1 MILEEYIRM
10 AKNKEFFDALKE
22 IAESAK
28 SDETLRNELTKVLDD
43 ILKTDPS
50 DPEAFRKV
58 ITDNQDF
65 WDKHD
70 YSSLMEFK
78 EGWLFGPSREEYL
91 ESDNFLDS
99 NDSTNSFQKLHQLA
113 AEQRVK
119 LGLEKSDADTLVA
132 ILKNNPDECRA
143 YIESKKPV
151 LGNFS
156 EGNVH
161 GWKQNEPALT
171 IPSVTINKSSN
182 VLSDEAINRIKKEAG
197 ELLLIKLINGSENN
211 GRLEELLGAGTRDD
225 AVRVMS
231 ALGFPPEGKGALA
244 YPLNDKVK
252 EALDERIQKLKEK
265 AAEAGF
271 VDYVQSLS
279 HDALLAKKTGLE
291 DGAFE
296 AFKDSLDEPY
306 NTYLPEYASGMAISV
321 LGARYLQAVLSSTT
335 QNLKDAL
342 NAKDANALIAEL
354 KKTALLG
361 SHDYIDKAVTEENL
375 GSLKKSMM
383 KSFINNIKDEPN
395 LKALDA
401 LKALD
406 GAKNLDKFKEVLGK
420 LGITPADW
428 VKDSDLKDMK
438 QWARARQ
445 FELEINRVSS
455 LGSGAHSKLMSALTQ
470 LPVEKQREI
479 LAKPQQLRHLMNAYE
494 SHVAEHYLG
503 KNASGIAELLTENK
517 RLEGFRAIHNAE
529 VARVLANFKPEI
541 TLNDKQVAAI
551 NQALTTANSNPNTY
565 TQVTDYK
572 TLIDAIKT
580 QSGSVNQKD
589 FYNAFNLNDDGS
601 AFTSSTPRKDEMSK
615 QQQHNKN
622 LYIEYNNPANSGNK
636 KLLGVLLS
644 LDKLVI
650 FGIRGKPSTPTS
662 SPITNYFL
670 EHLKDSKTVE
680 EYTDKLFGKNPT
692 DPGLQ
697 KLKQDCLRELTP
709 ALFNEI
715 KNDIR
720 KQELLDTNPANVMT
734 AVHDLNT
741 EFEAIKKITG
751 PIRTNADKLK
761 FINDIDPVHLY
772 NPTFQG
778 TARSKAAEMK
788 ERYEGLSRDCG
799 LVVDQ
804 LRRQVVALEGH
815 LKSLPKD
822 SEFKATGLTLEQKEE
837 IKKLRTDLE
846 AELSAVRNDLDFY
859 KKIQGKLE
867 TIVKEVDVAAKGKMH
882 YYYNSEGIK
891 RHPPVSRDQIP
902 PLPNVPNPSLRSSG
916 TTAITGST
924 GKIQEF
930 LVGEKIP
937 EGQIVVVD
945 VSHKTAP
952 KSGAP
957 VETIGRY
964 TQDNNVPDQVTS
976 KKGEISKVP
985 GSKFEILQF
994 PTQVPPPTSPSDDP
1008 LVEAKVNFSMAMAA
1022 DILASLDSPP
1032 TKDKPIRL
1040 RGSNPEELEYLY
1052 TALVILGEKNPKFKF
1067 SRDAIEVNSAVFH
1080 PDNVKGRLW
1089 GFSSNSLYSQVF
1101 TNTGLTE
1108 TQNIIQSK
1116 IKHMQQMTD
1125 EKFSPQKEREK
1136 VDSKVQE
1143 ITDKQSKMKK
1153 ELNPVHKTTEKT
1165 IEQEGPAP
1173 ESPSTGMR
1181 K

>member
-1 MILEEYIRM
+1 M
-10 AKNKEFFDALKE
+10 AKNKEFFDALGE
-22 IAESAK
+22 IAKSAK
-28 SDETLRNELTKVLDD
+28 SDETLRDELAKVLDD

-50 DPEAFRKV
+50 DPDAFRKIIV
-58 ITDNQDF
+58 EHQEF
-65 WDKHD
+65 WDEHNP
-70 YSSLMEFK
+70 SLMKFE
-78 EGWLFGPSREEYL
+78 EGWFLGPSTEEYL
-91 ESDNFLDS
+91 ESDDFLDS
-99 NDSTNSFQKLHQLA
+99 NDPINSFQKLHQFA

-119 LGLEKSDADTLVA
+119 LGLEKSDTDTLVA
-132 ILKNNPDECRA
+132 ILKNNPEECRA
-143 YIESKKPV
+143 YIESKKPG

-161 GWKQNEPALT
+161 GWLKEEYTPT
-171 IPSVTINKSSN
+171 IPPKAINKSTG
-182 VLSDEAINRIKKEAG
+182 VLSDGAIKKIKEQAS
-197 ELLLIKLINGSENN
+197 ELLLLKLIKNCEN
-211 GRLEELLGAGTRDD
+211 RQLLKDLLTANSKTE
-225 AVRVMS
+225 AEH
-231 ALGFPPEGKGALA
+231 AANAIGFPTEGNGELS
-244 YPLNDKVK
+244 YPLSDEVE
-252 EALDERIQKLKEK
+252 EALDDIIQELEEE
-265 AAEAGF
+265 AAKAGF
-271 VDYVQSLS
+271 DSYVQSLS
-279 HDALLAKKTGLE
+279 HDALLAKKNGLE
-291 DGAFE
+291 STTAAG
-296 AFKDSLDEPY
+296 FKNSLDEPY
-306 NTYLPEYASGMAISV
+306 KTYLPDSEWETAQRV
-321 LGARYLQAVLSSTT
+321 LGARYLQAVLSSGA

-354 KKTALLG
+354 KKPALLG
-361 SHDYIDKAVTEENL
+361 PHDYIDKAVTEENL

-428 VKDSDLKDMK
+428 VKDTDLKDMK

-455 LGSGAHSKLMSALTQ
+455 LGSGAHSKLMSTLTQ

-494 SHVAEHYLG
+494 PHVAEHYLG

-541 TLNDKQVAAI
+541 TLSDKQVAAI
-551 NQALTTANSNPNTY
+551 NQALNSANSNPNTY
-565 TQVTDYK
+565 TQVADYK
-572 TLIDAIKT
+572 TLIDAIKI
-580 QSGSVNQKD
+580 QSGPVNQKD

-601 AFTSSTPRKDEMSK
+601 DFTRPTPRKDEMSK
-615 QQQHNKN
+615 QQQYNQHI
-622 LYIEYNNPANSGNK
+622 YAEYNSTSNSGNK
-636 KLLGVLLS
+636 KLLAVLLS
-644 LDKLVI
+644 I
-650 FGIRGKPSTPTS
+650 EKPTTFSKD
-662 SPITNYFL
+662 IVNQFL
-670 EHLKDSKTVE
+670 RPLKDRKTPQ
-680 EYTDKLFGKNPT
+680 EYADRLFGENPPNPT
-692 DPGLQ
+692 NKKFKDDL
-697 KLKQDCLRELTP
+697 LRELTP
-709 ALFNEI
+709 TLFNEI
-715 KNDIR
+715 KNDLR
-720 KQELLDTNPANVMT
+720 KQELLDTNPTHVMI
-734 AVHDLNT
+734 AINALST
-741 EFEAIKKITG
+741 ELESVKGITG

-778 TARSKAAEMK
+778 TARSKAAQMK
-788 ERYEGLSRDCG
+788 ARYQGLSRDCE

-804 LRRQVVALEGH
+804 LRRQVIALEGH
-815 LKSLPKD
+815 LKSLPQD
-822 SEFKATGLTLEQKEE
+822 GQFKATGLTLEQKEE
-837 IKKLRTDLE
+837 IKKLRAALQT
-846 AELSAVRNDLDFY
+846 ELDAVRKDLDFY

-867 TIVKEVDVAAKGKMH
+867 TIIKEVDVAAKGKMQ

-891 RHPPVSRDQIP
+891 RHPPVSPDQIP
-902 PLPNVPNPSLRSSG
+902 PLPNVPNPSLNSN
-916 TTAITGST
+916 TTVTTGSS

-930 LVGEKIP
+930 LIGEKIP
-937 EGQIVVVD
+937 EGQVAVVD
-945 VSHKTAP
+945 VSHKTTS

-957 VETIGRY
+957 IETVGRY
-964 TQDNNVPDQVTS
+964 TQT
-976 KKGEISKVP
+976 KHEG
-985 GSKFEILQF
+985 GSKFEIVQF
-994 PTQVPPPTSPSDDP
+994 PTQVPPPARPSDDP
-1008 LVEAKVNFSMAMAA
+1008 LVEAKVNFVMAKAA
-1022 DILASLDSPP
+1022 DILASLDAPP
-1032 TKDKPIRL
+1032 TKDRPIRL

-1052 TALVILGEKNPKFKF
+1052 TALVILGEKNPKMKF

-1108 TQNIIQSK
+1108 AQNIIQSK

-1153 ELNPVHKTTEKT
+1153 ELNPVHKTTERT

>member
-1 MILEEYIRM
+1 M
-10 AKNKEFFDALKE
+10 AKNKEFFDALGE
-22 IAESAK
+22 IAKSAK
-28 SDETLRNELTKVLDD
+28 SDETLRDELAKVLDD

-50 DPEAFRKV
+50 DPDAFRKIIV
-58 ITDNQDF
+58 EHQEF
-65 WDKHD
+65 WDEHNP
-70 YSSLMEFK
+70 SLMKFE
-78 EGWLFGPSREEYL
+78 EGWFLGPSTEEYL
-91 ESDNFLDS
+91 ESDDFLDS
-99 NDSTNSFQKLHQLA
+99 NDPINSFQKLHQFA

-119 LGLEKSDADTLVA
+119 LGLEKSDTDTLVA
-132 ILKNNPDECRA
+132 ILKNNPEECRA
-143 YIESKKPV
+143 YIESKKPG

-161 GWKQNEPALT
+161 GWLKEEYTPT
-171 IPSVTINKSSN
+171 IPPKAINKSTG
-182 VLSDEAINRIKKEAG
+182 VLSDGAIKKIKEQAS
-197 ELLLIKLINGSENN
+197 ELLLLKLIKNCEN
-211 GRLEELLGAGTRDD
+211 RQLLKDLLTANSKTE
-225 AVRVMS
+225 AEH
-231 ALGFPPEGKGALA
+231 AANAIGFPTEGNGELS
-244 YPLNDKVK
+244 YPLSDEVE
-252 EALDERIQKLKEK
+252 EALDDIIQELEEE
-265 AAEAGF
+265 AAKAGF
-271 VDYVQSLS
+271 DSYVQSLS
-279 HDALLAKKTGLE
+279 HDALLAKKNGLE
-291 DGAFE
+291 STTAAG
-296 AFKDSLDEPY
+296 FKNSLDEPY
-306 NTYLPEYASGMAISV
+306 KTYLPDSEWETAQRV
-321 LGARYLQAVLSSTT
+321 LGARYLQAVLSSGA

-354 KKTALLG
+354 KKPALLG
-361 SHDYIDKAVTEENL
+361 PHDYIDKAVTEENL

-428 VKDSDLKDMK
+428 VKDTDLKDMK

-455 LGSGAHSKLMSALTQ
+455 LGSGAHSKLMSTLTQ

-494 SHVAEHYLG
+494 PHVAEHYLG

-541 TLNDKQVAAI
+541 TLSDKQVAAI
-551 NQALTTANSNPNTY
+551 NQALNSANSNPNTY
-565 TQVTDYK
+565 TQVADYK
-572 TLIDAIKT
+572 TLIDAIKI
-580 QSGSVNQKD
+580 QSGPVNQKD

-601 AFTSSTPRKDEMSK
+601 DFTRPTPRKDEMSK
-615 QQQHNKN
+615 QQQYNQHI
-622 LYIEYNNPANSGNK
+622 YAEYNSTSNSGNK
-636 KLLGVLLS
+636 KLLAVLLS
-644 LDKLVI
+644 I
-650 FGIRGKPSTPTS
+650 EKPTTFSKD
-662 SPITNYFL
+662 IVNQFL
-670 EHLKDSKTVE
+670 RPLKDRKTPQ
-680 EYTDKLFGKNPT
+680 EYADRLFGENPPNPT
-692 DPGLQ
+692 NKKFKDDL
-697 KLKQDCLRELTP
+697 LRELTP
-709 ALFNEI
+709 TLFNEI
-715 KNDIR
+715 KNDLR
-720 KQELLDTNPANVMT
+720 KQELLDTNPTHVMI
-734 AVHDLNT
+734 AINALST
-741 EFEAIKKITG
+741 ELESVKGITG

-778 TARSKAAEMK
+778 TARSKAAQMK
-788 ERYEGLSRDCG
+788 ARYQGLSRDCE

-804 LRRQVVALEGH
+804 LRRQVIALEGH
-815 LKSLPKD
+815 LKSLPQD
-822 SEFKATGLTLEQKEE
+822 GQFKATGLTLEQKEE
-837 IKKLRTDLE
+837 IKKLRAALQT
-846 AELSAVRNDLDFY
+846 ELDAVRKDLDFY

-867 TIVKEVDVAAKGKMH
+867 TIIKEVDVAAKGKMQ

-891 RHPPVSRDQIP
+891 RHPPVSPDQIP
-902 PLPNVPNPSLRSSG
+902 PLPNVPNPSLNSN
-916 TTAITGST
+916 TTVTTGSS

-930 LVGEKIP
+930 LIGEKIP
-937 EGQIVVVD
+937 EGQVAVVD
-945 VSHKTAP
+945 VSHKTTS

-957 VETIGRY
+957 IETVGTY
-964 TQDNNVPDQVTS
+964 TQT
-976 KKGEISKVP
+976 KHEG
-985 GSKFEILQF
+985 GSKFEIVQF
-994 PTQVPPPTSPSDDP
+994 PTQVPPPARPSDDP
-1008 LVEAKVNFSMAMAA
+1008 LVEAKVNFVMAKAA
-1022 DILASLDSPP
+1022 DILASLDAPP
-1032 TKDKPIRL
+1032 TKDRPIRL

-1052 TALVILGEKNPKFKF
+1052 TALVILGEKNPKMKF

-1108 TQNIIQSK
+1108 AQNIIQSK

-1153 ELNPVHKTTEKT
+1153 ELNPVHKTTERT

>member
-1 MILEEYIRM
+1 MPI
-10 AKNKEFFDALKE
+10 NKQLYDVL
-22 IAESAK
+22 
-28 SDETLRNELTKVLDD
+28 SDLSKLAQEDEVLRNKALDD
-43 ILKTDPS
+43 ILKADPS
-50 DPEAFRKV
+50 KPDEFRKA
-58 ITDNQDF
+58 IKDNEDF
-65 WDKHD
+65 WKKYPVPNFGHLMTHETELTGLIGFRQQTPIPGYFTSDK
-70 YSSLMEFK
+70 
-78 EGWLFGPSREEYL
+78 
-91 ESDNFLDS
+91 FLDS
-99 NDSTNSFQKLHQLA
+99 QDTIHSFQKMHQLA

-119 LGLEKSDADTLVA
+119 LGLVKSDVDTLVA
-132 ILKNNPDECRA
+132 ILKNNPEECRA
-143 YIESKKPV
+143 YIESKKPG

-161 GWKQNEPALT
+161 GWLKEEYTPT
-171 IPSVTINKSSN
+171 IPPKAINKSTG
-182 VLSDEAINRIKKEAG
+182 VLSDEAIKRIKEQARD
-197 ELLLIKLINGSENN
+197 LLLLKLINSSENTQ
-211 GRLEELLGAGTRDD
+211 LLKDLRD
-225 AVRVMS
+225 AMS
-231 ALGFPPEGKGALA
+231 KPEAERAANALGFPTEGNGVLFLSREVVDALEERVEK
-244 YPLNDKVK
+244 LEQ
-252 EALDERIQKLKEK
+252 EAAK
-265 AAEAGF
+265 AGF
-271 VDYVQSLS
+271 DSYVQSLS
-279 HDALLAKKTGLE
+279 HDALLAKKDGLE
-291 DGAFE
+291 STTAAG
-296 AFKDSLDEPY
+296 FKNSLDEPY
-306 NTYLPEYASGMAISV
+306 KTYLPESEWERAQGV
-321 LGARYLQAVLSSTT
+321 LGARYLQAVLSSGT

-354 KKTALLG
+354 KKPALLG
-361 SHDYIDKAVTEENL
+361 PHDYIDKAVTEENL
-375 GSLKKSMM
+375 GSLKKNMM
-383 KSFINNIKDEPN
+383 KSFINNIKDETN

-428 VKDSDLKDMK
+428 VKDNDLKDMK

-455 LGSGAHSKLMSALTQ
+455 LGSGAHSKLMSTLTQ

-589 FYNAFNLNDDGS
+589 FYSAFNLNDDGS

-615 QQQHNKN
+615 QQQHNQHI
-622 LYIEYNNPANSGNK
+622 YAEYNSTSNSGNK
-636 KLLGVLLS
+636 KLLAVLLS
-644 LDKLVI
+644 I
-650 FGIRGKPSTPTS
+650 EKPVTFSKD
-662 SPITNYFL
+662 IVNRFL
-670 EHLKDSKTVE
+670 RPLKDSETPQ
-680 EYTDKLFGKNPT
+680 EYADRLFGENPT
-692 DPGLQ
+692 NPANKKFKDDL
-697 KLKQDCLRELTP
+697 LRELTP
-709 ALFNEI
+709 TVFNEI
-715 KNDIR
+715 KNDLR
-720 KQELLDTNPANVMT
+720 MQELLDTNPAHVM
-734 AVHDLNT
+734 AAIKDLNT

-778 TARSKAAEMK
+778 TARSKAAQMK
-788 ERYEGLSRDCG
+788 DRYEGLSRDCE

-804 LRRQVVALEGH
+804 LRRQVIALEGH

-822 SEFKATGLTLEQKEE
+822 GQFKAAGLTLEQKEE
-837 IKKLRTDLE
+837 IKKLRT
-846 AELSAVRNDLDFY
+846 ELQTELDAVRKDLDFY

-902 PLPNVPNPSLRSSG
+902 PLPNVPNPSLRSS
-916 TTAITGST
+916 TTATTGSN
-924 GKIQEF
+924 GRIQEF

-994 PTQVPPPTSPSDDP
+994 PTQVPPPNSPSGDP

-1067 SRDAIEVNSAVFH
+1067 NRDAIEVNSAVFH

-1125 EKFSPQKEREK
+1125 EKFTPQKEREK

-1153 ELNPVHKTTEKT
+1153 ELNPVHKTTERT

>member
-1 MILEEYIRM
+1 M
-10 AKNKEFFDALKE
+10 AKNKDFFDALE
-22 IAESAK
+22 HIAESAK
-28 SDETLRNELTKVLDD
+28 SDETLRNGLAKVLDD
-43 ILKTDPS
+43 ILKADPS
-50 DPEAFRKV
+50 DPDAFRKV
-58 ITDNQDF
+58 IADNQEL

-70 YSSLMEFK
+70 PRLMEFK
-78 EGWLFGPSREEYL
+78 EGWLLGPSREEYL
-91 ESDNFLDS
+91 ESDDFLDS
-99 NDSTNSFQKLHQLA
+99 NDTTNSFQKLHQLA

-119 LGLEKSDADTLVA
+119 LGLEKSDTDTLVA
-132 ILKNNPDECRA
+132 ILKNNPEECRA
-143 YIESKKPV
+143 YIESKKPG

-161 GWKQNEPALT
+161 GWLKEEYTSALL
-171 IPSVTINKSSN
+171 PKAINKSTG
-182 VLSDEAINRIKKEAG
+182 VLSDEAIKRIKEQARD
-197 ELLLIKLINGSENN
+197 LLLLKLISSSENTQ
-211 GRLEELLGAGTRDD
+211 LLKDLRDALNKPD
-225 AVRVMS
+225 AERAAN
-231 ALGFPPEGKGALA
+231 ALGFPTEGNGELS
-244 YPLNDKVK
+244 YPLSDEVE
-252 EALDERIQKLKEK
+252 EALEDIIQELEEK
-265 AAEAGF
+265 AAKAGF
-271 VDYVQSLS
+271 DSYVQSLS
-279 HDALLAKKTGLE
+279 HDALLAKKNGLE
-291 DGAFE
+291 STTAAG
-296 AFKDSLDEPY
+296 FKNSLDEPY
-306 NTYLPEYASGMAISV
+306 KTYLPESEWERAQGV
-321 LGARYLQAVLSSTT
+321 LGARYLQAVLSSGT

-342 NAKDANALIAEL
+342 NTKDANALIAEL
-354 KKTALLG
+354 KKPALLG
-361 SHDYIDKAVTEENL
+361 PHDYIDKAVTEENL

-383 KSFINNIKDEPN
+383 QGFIKNIKDETN

-428 VKDSDLKDMK
+428 VKDTDLKDMK

-494 SHVAEHYLG
+494 PHVAEHYLG
-503 KNASGIAELLTENK
+503 KNASGITELLTENK
-517 RLEGFRAIHNAE
+517 RLEGFRAIHNVE

-580 QSGSVNQKD
+580 QSGPVNQKD
-589 FYNAFNLNDDGS
+589 FYNAFNLNDDGT

-615 QQQHNKN
+615 QQQYNQHI
-622 LYIEYNNPANSGNK
+622 YAEYNSTSNSGNK
-636 KLLGVLLS
+636 KLLAVLLS
-644 LDKLVI
+644 I
-650 FGIRGKPSTPTS
+650 EKPVTFSKD
-662 SPITNYFL
+662 IVNRFL
-670 EHLKDSKTVE
+670 RPLKDSETPQ
-680 EYTDKLFGKNPT
+680 EYADRLFGENPT
-692 DPGLQ
+692 NPANKKFKDDL
-697 KLKQDCLRELTP
+697 LRELTP
-709 ALFNEI
+709 TLFNEI
-715 KNDIR
+715 KNDLR
-720 KQELLDTNPANVMT
+720 KQELLDINPVNVMT
-734 AVHDLNT
+734 AIKDLST
-741 EFEAIKKITG
+741 ELESIKGITG
-751 PIRTNADKLK
+751 LIRTNADKLK

-778 TARSKAAEMK
+778 TARSKAAQMK

-804 LRRQVVALEGH
+804 LRRQVIALEGH
-815 LKSLPKD
+815 LKSLPK
-822 SEFKATGLTLEQKEE
+822 EGQFKATGLTLEQKEE
-837 IKKLRTDLE
+837 IKKLRTDLQT
-846 AELSAVRNDLDFY
+846 ELDAVREDLDFY
-859 KKIQGKLE
+859 KKVQGNLE
-867 TIVKEVDVAAKGKMH
+867 TIIQKVDEAAKGKMH

-891 RHPPVSRDQIP
+891 RHSPVSRDQIP
-902 PLPNVPNPSLRSSG
+902 PLPNVPNPALRSS
-916 TTAITGST
+916 TTVITGSN

-994 PTQVPPPTSPSDDP
+994 PTQVPPPNPPSDDP

-1032 TKDKPIRL
+1032 TKDNPIRL

-1067 SRDAIEVNSAVFH
+1067 NRDAIEVNSAVFH

-1108 TQNIIQSK
+1108 AQNIIQSK

-1173 ESPSTGMR
+1173 ESPGTGMR

>member
-1 MILEEYIRM
+1 M
-10 AKNKEFFDALKE
+10 AKNKEFFDALEE
-22 IAESAK
+22 IAVSAK
-28 SDETLRNELTKVLDD
+28 NDETLRDELAKVLDD

-50 DPEAFRKV
+50 DPDAFRK
-58 ITDNQDF
+58 IIAEHQDF
-65 WDKHD
+65 WDEHD
-70 YSSLMEFK
+70 PSLMEFN
-78 EGWLFGPSREEYL
+78 EGLFFGPSTEEYL
-91 ESDNFLDS
+91 ESDDFLDS
-99 NDSTNSFQKLHQLA
+99 NDPINSFQKLHQFA

-119 LGLEKSDADTLVA
+119 LDLEKSDTDTLVA
-132 ILKNNPDECRA
+132 ILKNNPEECRA
-143 YIESKKPV
+143 YIESKKPG

-161 GWKQNEPALT
+161 GWLKEEYTPT
-171 IPSVTINKSSN
+171 IPPKAINKSTD
-182 VLSDEAINRIKKEAG
+182 VLSDGAIKKIKEQAS
-197 ELLLIKLINGSENN
+197 ELLLLKLIKNCEN
-211 GRLEELLGAGTRDD
+211 RQLLKDLLTANSKTE
-225 AVRVMS
+225 AEH
-231 ALGFPPEGKGALA
+231 AANAIGFPTEGNGELS
-244 YPLNDKVK
+244 YPLSDEVE
-252 EALDERIQKLKEK
+252 EALDDIIQELEEE
-265 AAEAGF
+265 AAKAGF
-271 VDYVQSLS
+271 DSYVQSLS
-279 HDALLAKKTGLE
+279 HDALLAKKNGLE
-291 DGAFE
+291 STTAVG
-296 AFKDSLDEPY
+296 FKNSLDEPY
-306 NTYLPEYASGMAISV
+306 KTYLPESEWERAQGV
-321 LGARYLQAVLSSTT
+321 LGARYLQAVLSSGT

-342 NAKDANALIAEL
+342 NAKDANALITEL
-354 KKTALLG
+354 KKPALLG
-361 SHDYIDKAVTEENL
+361 PHDYIDKAVTEENL
-375 GSLKKSMM
+375 GSLKKNMM
-383 KSFINNIKDEPN
+383 KSFINNIKDETN

-428 VKDSDLKDMK
+428 VKDTDLKDMK

-455 LGSGAHSKLMSALTQ
+455 LGSGAHSKLMSTLTK

-565 TQVTDYK
+565 TQATDYK
-572 TLIDAIKT
+572 ILIDAIKT

-589 FYNAFNLNDDGS
+589 FYNAFNLNDDGR

-615 QQQHNKN
+615 QQQHNQHI
-622 LYIEYNNPANSGNK
+622 YAEYNSTSNSGNK
-636 KLLGVLLS
+636 KLLAVLLS
-644 LDKLVI
+644 I
-650 FGIRGKPSTPTS
+650 EKPVTFSKD
-662 SPITNYFL
+662 IVNRFL
-670 EHLKDSKTVE
+670 RPLKDSETPQD
-680 EYTDKLFGKNPT
+680 YADTLFGENPT
-692 DPGLQ
+692 NPANKKFKDDL
-697 KLKQDCLRELTP
+697 LRELTP
-709 ALFNEI
+709 TVFNEI
-715 KNDIR
+715 KNDLR
-720 KQELLDTNPANVMT
+720 KQELLDTNPAHVMT
-734 AVHDLNT
+734 AIKALST
-741 EFEAIKKITG
+741 ELESIKGITG

-778 TARSKAAEMK
+778 TARSKAAQMK

-815 LKSLPKD
+815 LKSLPKEG
-822 SEFKATGLTLEQKEE
+822 EFKAAGLTLEQKAE

-846 AELSAVRNDLDFY
+846 AELSAVREDLDFY

-902 PLPNVPNPSLRSSG
+902 PLPNVPNPSLRSS
-916 TTAITGST
+916 TTATTGSN
-924 GKIQEF
+924 GRIQEF

-994 PTQVPPPTSPSDDP
+994 PTQVPPPNPPSGDP

-1067 SRDAIEVNSAVFH
+1067 NRDAIEVNSAVFH

-1153 ELNPVHKTTEKT
+1153 ELNPVHKTTERT

>member
-28 SDETLRNELTKVLDD
+28 NDETLRNELAKVLDD

-50 DPEAFRKV
+50 DPEAFRKIV
-58 ITDNQDF
+58 AEHQEF
-65 WDKHD
+65 WDEHD
-70 YSSLMEFK
+70 PSLMEFN
-78 EGWLFGPSREEYL
+78 EGRFFGKSRKQYL
-91 ESDNFLDS
+91 KSDDFL
-99 NDSTNSFQKLHQLA
+99 NSTDPTYNFQKLHQFA

-119 LGLEKSDADTLVA
+119 LGLEKSDTDTLVA
-132 ILKNNPDECRA
+132 ILKNNPEECRA
-143 YIESKKPV
+143 YIESKKPG

-161 GWKQNEPALT
+161 GWLKEEYTPT
-171 IPSVTINKSSN
+171 IPPKAINKSTG
-182 VLSDEAINRIKKEAG
+182 VLSDEAIKRIKEQARD
-197 ELLLIKLINGSENN
+197 LLLLKLINSSGNTQ
-211 GRLEELLGAGTRDD
+211 LLKDLRD
-225 AVRVMS
+225 AMS
-231 ALGFPPEGKGALA
+231 KPEAERAANALGFPTEGNGVLFLSREVVDALEERVEK
-244 YPLNDKVK
+244 LEQ
-252 EALDERIQKLKEK
+252 EAAKR
-265 AAEAGF
+265 GF
-271 VDYVQSLS
+271 DSYVQSLS
-279 HDALLAKKTGLE
+279 HNALLAKKNGLE
-291 DGAFE
+291 STTAAG
-296 AFKDSLDEPY
+296 FKNSLDEPY
-306 NTYLPEYASGMAISV
+306 KTYLPESEWERAQGV
-321 LGARYLQAVLSSTT
+321 LGARYLQAVLSSGT

-342 NAKDANALIAEL
+342 NAKDANALITEL
-354 KKTALLG
+354 KKPALLG
-361 SHDYIDKAVTEENL
+361 PHDYIDKAVTEENL
-375 GSLKKSMM
+375 GSLKKNMM
-383 KSFINNIKDEPN
+383 KSFINNIKDETN

-428 VKDSDLKDMK
+428 VKDTDLKDMK

-455 LGSGAHSKLMSALTQ
+455 LGSGAHSKLMSTLTK

-565 TQVTDYK
+565 TQATDYK
-572 TLIDAIKT
+572 ILIDAIKT

-589 FYNAFNLNDDGS
+589 FYNAFNLNDDGR

-615 QQQHNKN
+615 QQQHNQHI
-622 LYIEYNNPANSGNK
+622 YAEYNSTSNSGNK
-636 KLLGVLLS
+636 KLLAVLLS
-644 LDKLVI
+644 I
-650 FGIRGKPSTPTS
+650 EKPVTFSKD
-662 SPITNYFL
+662 IVNRFL
-670 EHLKDSKTVE
+670 RPLKDSETPQD
-680 EYTDKLFGKNPT
+680 YADTLFGENPT
-692 DPGLQ
+692 NPANKKFKDDL
-697 KLKQDCLRELTP
+697 LRELTP
-709 ALFNEI
+709 TVFNEI
-715 KNDIR
+715 KNDLR
-720 KQELLDTNPANVMT
+720 KQELLDTNPAHVMT
-734 AVHDLNT
+734 AIKALST
-741 EFEAIKKITG
+741 ELESIKGITG

-778 TARSKAAEMK
+778 TARSKAAQMK

-815 LKSLPKD
+815 LKSLPKEG
-822 SEFKATGLTLEQKEE
+822 EFKAAGLTLEQKAE

-846 AELSAVRNDLDFY
+846 AELSAVREDLDFY

-902 PLPNVPNPSLRSSG
+902 PLPNVPNPSLRSS
-916 TTAITGST
+916 TTATTGSN
-924 GKIQEF
+924 GRIQEF

-994 PTQVPPPTSPSDDP
+994 PTQVPPPNPPSGDP

-1067 SRDAIEVNSAVFH
+1067 NRDAIEVNSAVFH

-1153 ELNPVHKTTEKT
+1153 ELNPVHKTTERT

>member
-22 IAESAK
+22 IAETAK
-28 SDETLRNELTKVLDD
+28 DDETLRNDTINVLDD

-50 DPEAFRKV
+50 DPDAFRE
-58 ITDNQDF
+58 IIADNQEF
-65 WDKHD
+65 WDEYD
-70 YSSLMEFK
+70 TGLMEFN
-78 EGWLFGPSREEYL
+78 EGWFFGKSRKQYL
-91 ESDNFLDS
+91 ESDDFLDS
-99 NDSTNSFQKLHQLA
+99 NDTTDSFQKLHQFA

-119 LGLEKSDADTLVA
+119 FDLVKSDVDTLVA

-143 YIESKKPV
+143 YIASKKPA

-156 EGNVH
+156 EENVH
-161 GWKQNEPALT
+161 GWKKDEYTLT
-171 IPSVTINKSSN
+171 IPPVTINKSTD
-182 VLSDEAINRIKKEAG
+182 VLPDEAINRIKKEAG
-197 ELLLIKLINGSENN
+197 ELLLIKLINSSENTQ
-211 GRLEELLGAGTRDD
+211 LLKDLRD
-225 AVRVMS
+225 ARS
-231 ALGFPPEGKGALA
+231 KPEAERAANALGFPTEGNGVLFLSREVVDALEERVEK
-244 YPLNDKVK
+244 LEQ
-252 EALDERIQKLKEK
+252 EAAKR
-265 AAEAGF
+265 GF
-271 VDYVQSLS
+271 DSYVQSLS
-279 HDALLAKKTGLE
+279 HDALLAQKNGLE
-291 DGAFE
+291 STTAAG
-296 AFKDSLDEPY
+296 FKNSLDEPY
-306 NTYLPEYASGMAISV
+306 KTYLPESEWERAQGV

-342 NAKDANALIAEL
+342 NAKDTGALIAEL
-354 KKTALLG
+354 KKPALLG
-361 SHDYIDKAVTEENL
+361 PHDYIDKAVTEENL
-375 GSLKKSMM
+375 GLLKKSMM
-383 KSFINNIKDEPN
+383 KSFINNIKDETN

-428 VKDSDLKDMK
+428 VKDTDLKDMK

-455 LGSGAHSKLMSALTQ
+455 LGSGAHSKLISALTQ
-470 LPVEKQREI
+470 LPVEKQRAI
-479 LAKPQQLRHLMNAYE
+479 LAKPQQLRQLMNAYE
-494 SHVAEHYLG
+494 THVAEHYLG
-503 KNASGIAELLTENK
+503 KNAPGITEILTENK

-529 VARVLANFKPEI
+529 VARILANFKPEI
-541 TLNDKQVAAI
+541 TLNDKQVEAI
-551 NQALTTANSNPNTY
+551 NRALNTANSNPNTY
-565 TQVTDYK
+565 TQVADYK

-615 QQQHNKN
+615 QQQHNQHI
-622 LYIEYNNPANSGNK
+622 YAEYNSTSNSGNK
-636 KLLGVLLS
+636 KLLAVLLS
-644 LDKLVI
+644 I
-650 FGIRGKPSTPTS
+650 EKPVTFSKD
-662 SPITNYFL
+662 IVNRFL
-670 EHLKDSKTVE
+670 RPLKDSETPQ
-680 EYTDKLFGKNPT
+680 EYADRLFGENPT
-692 DPGLQ
+692 NPANKKFKDDL
-697 KLKQDCLRELTP
+697 LRELTP
-709 ALFNEI
+709 TVFSEI

-846 AELSAVRNDLDFY
+846 AELSAVRKDLDFY

-902 PLPNVPNPSLRSSG
+902 PLPNVPNPSLRSG

-952 KSGAP
+952 KSGTP

-1173 ESPSTGMR
+1173 ESPSTGMH

>member
-1 MILEEYIRM
+1 M
-10 AKNKEFFDALKE
+10 AKNKEFFDALEE

-28 SDETLRNELTKVLDD
+28 NDETLRNELAKVLDD

-50 DPEAFRKV
+50 DPEAFRKIV
-58 ITDNQDF
+58 AEHQEF
-65 WDKHD
+65 WDEHD
-70 YSSLMEFK
+70 PSLMEFN
-78 EGWLFGPSREEYL
+78 EGRFFGKSRKQYL
-91 ESDNFLDS
+91 KSDDFL
-99 NDSTNSFQKLHQLA
+99 NSTDPTYNFQKLHQFA

-119 LGLEKSDADTLVA
+119 LGLEKSDTDTLVA
-132 ILKNNPDECRA
+132 ILKNNPEECRA
-143 YIESKKPV
+143 YIESKKPG

-161 GWKQNEPALT
+161 GWLKEEYTPT
-171 IPSVTINKSSN
+171 IPPKAINKSTG
-182 VLSDEAINRIKKEAG
+182 VLSDEAIKRIKEQARD
-197 ELLLIKLINGSENN
+197 LLLLKLINSSGNTQ
-211 GRLEELLGAGTRDD
+211 LLKDLRD
-225 AVRVMS
+225 AMS
-231 ALGFPPEGKGALA
+231 KPEAERAANALGFPTEGNGVLFLSREVVDALEERVEK
-244 YPLNDKVK
+244 LEQ
-252 EALDERIQKLKEK
+252 EAAKR
-265 AAEAGF
+265 GF
-271 VDYVQSLS
+271 DSYVQSLS
-279 HDALLAKKTGLE
+279 HNALLAKKNGLE
-291 DGAFE
+291 STTAAG
-296 AFKDSLDEPY
+296 FKNSLDEPY
-306 NTYLPEYASGMAISV
+306 KTYLPESEWERAQGV
-321 LGARYLQAVLSSTT
+321 LGARYLQAVLSSGT

-342 NAKDANALIAEL
+342 NAKDANALITEL
-354 KKTALLG
+354 KKPALLG
-361 SHDYIDKAVTEENL
+361 PHDYIDKAVTEENL
-375 GSLKKSMM
+375 GSLKKNMM
-383 KSFINNIKDEPN
+383 KSFINNIKDETN

-428 VKDSDLKDMK
+428 VKDTDLKDMK

-455 LGSGAHSKLMSALTQ
+455 LGSGAHSKLMSTLTK

-565 TQVTDYK
+565 TQATDYK
-572 TLIDAIKT
+572 ILIDAIKT

-589 FYNAFNLNDDGS
+589 FYNAFNLNDDGR

-615 QQQHNKN
+615 QQQHNQHI
-622 LYIEYNNPANSGNK
+622 YAEYNSTSNSGNK
-636 KLLGVLLS
+636 KLLAVLLS
-644 LDKLVI
+644 I
-650 FGIRGKPSTPTS
+650 EKPVTFSKD
-662 SPITNYFL
+662 IVNRFL
-670 EHLKDSKTVE
+670 RPLKDSETPQD
-680 EYTDKLFGKNPT
+680 YADTLFGENPT
-692 DPGLQ
+692 NPANKKFKDDL
-697 KLKQDCLRELTP
+697 LRELTP
-709 ALFNEI
+709 TVFNEI
-715 KNDIR
+715 KNDLR
-720 KQELLDTNPANVMT
+720 KQELLDTNPAHVMT
-734 AVHDLNT
+734 AIKALST
-741 EFEAIKKITG
+741 ELESIKGITG

-778 TARSKAAEMK
+778 TARSKAAQMK
-788 ERYEGLSRDCG
+788 ERYEGLSRDCE

-804 LRRQVVALEGH
+804 LRRQVIALEGH
-815 LKSLPKD
+815 LKSLPQD
-822 SEFKATGLTLEQKEE
+822 SQFKAAGLTLEQKEE
-837 IKKLRTDLE
+837 IRKLRT
-846 AELSAVRNDLDFY
+846 ELQTELDAVRKDLDFY

-902 PLPNVPNPSLRSSG
+902 PLPNVPNPSLRSS
-916 TTAITGST
+916 TTATTGSN
-924 GKIQEF
+924 GRIQEF

-994 PTQVPPPTSPSDDP
+994 PTQVPPPNPPSGDP

-1067 SRDAIEVNSAVFH
+1067 NRDAIEVNSAVFH

-1153 ELNPVHKTTEKT
+1153 ELNPVHKTTERT

>member
-10 AKNKEFFDALKE
+10 AKNKEFFDALEE
-22 IAESAK
+22 IAGSAK
-28 SDETLRNELTKVLDD
+28 NDETLRNELAKVLDD

-50 DPEAFRKV
+50 DPDAFRK
-58 ITDNQDF
+58 IIAEHQEF
-65 WDKHD
+65 WDEHD
-70 YSSLMEFK
+70 PSLMEFS
-78 EGWLFGPSREEYL
+78 EGLFFGPSTEEYL
-91 ESDNFLDS
+91 ESDDFLDS
-99 NDSTNSFQKLHQLA
+99 NDPINSFQKLHQLA

-119 LGLEKSDADTLVA
+119 LGLEKSDTDTLVA
-132 ILKNNPDECRA
+132 ILKNNPEECRA
-143 YIESKKPV
+143 YIESKKPA

-161 GWKQNEPALT
+161 GWLKEEYTPT
-171 IPSVTINKSSN
+171 IPPKAINKSTG
-182 VLSDEAINRIKKEAG
+182 VLSDGAIKKIKEQAS
-197 ELLLIKLINGSENN
+197 ELLLLKLIKNCENQQ
-211 GRLEELLGAGTRDD
+211 LLKDLLTANSKTE
-225 AVRVMS
+225 AEH
-231 ALGFPPEGKGALA
+231 AANAIGFPTEGNGELS
-244 YPLNDKVK
+244 YPLSDEIE
-252 EALDERIQKLKEK
+252 EALDDIIQELEEE
-265 AAEAGF
+265 AAKAGF
-271 VDYVQSLS
+271 DGYVQSLS
-279 HDALLAKKTGLE
+279 HDALLAKKNGLE
-291 DGAFE
+291 STTAAG
-296 AFKDSLDEPY
+296 FKNSLDEPY
-306 NTYLPEYASGMAISV
+306 KTYLPESEWERAQGV
-321 LGARYLQAVLSSTT
+321 LGARYLQAVLSSGT

-354 KKTALLG
+354 KKPALLG
-361 SHDYIDKAVTEENL
+361 PHDYIDKAVTEENL
-375 GSLKKSMM
+375 GSLKKNMM
-383 KSFINNIKDEPN
+383 KSFINNIKDETN

-428 VKDSDLKDMK
+428 VKDTDLKDMK

-455 LGSGAHSKLMSALTQ
+455 LGSGAHSKLMSSLTQ

-615 QQQHNKN
+615 QQQHNQHI
-622 LYIEYNNPANSGNK
+622 YAEYNSTSNPGNK
-636 KLLGVLLS
+636 KLLAVLLS
-644 LDKLVI
+644 I
-650 FGIRGKPSTPTS
+650 EKPVTFSKD
-662 SPITNYFL
+662 IVNRFL
-670 EHLKDSKTVE
+670 RPLKDSETPQ
-680 EYTDKLFGKNPT
+680 EYADRLFGENPT
-692 DPGLQ
+692 NPANKKFKDDL
-697 KLKQDCLRELTP
+697 LRELTP
-709 ALFNEI
+709 TVFNEI
-715 KNDIR
+715 KNDLR
-720 KQELLDTNPANVMT
+720 RQELLDTNPAHVM
-734 AVHDLNT
+734 AAIKDLNT

-778 TARSKAAEMK
+778 TARSKAAQMK
-788 ERYEGLSRDCG
+788 ERYEGLSRDCE

-804 LRRQVVALEGH
+804 LRRQVIALEGH
-815 LKSLPKD
+815 LKSLPQD
-822 SEFKATGLTLEQKEE
+822 SQFKAAGLTLEQKDE
-837 IKKLRTDLE
+837 IKKLRTDLQT
-846 AELSAVRNDLDFY
+846 ELDAVRKDLDFY

-902 PLPNVPNPSLRSSG
+902 PLPNVPNPSLRSS
-916 TTAITGST
+916 TTATTGSN
-924 GKIQEF
+924 GRIQEF

-994 PTQVPPPTSPSDDP
+994 PTQVPPPNPPSGDP

-1067 SRDAIEVNSAVFH
+1067 NRDAIEVNSAVFH

-1101 TNTGLTE
+1101 TNT
-1108 TQNIIQSK
+1108 
-1116 IKHMQQMTD
+1116 
-1125 EKFSPQKEREK
+1125 
-1136 VDSKVQE
+1136 
-1143 ITDKQSKMKK
+1143 
-1153 ELNPVHKTTEKT
+1153 KT
-1165 IEQEGPAP
+1165 
-1173 ESPSTGMR
+1173 
-1181 K
+1181 

>member
-10 AKNKEFFDALKE
+10 AKNKEFFDALEE
-22 IAESAK
+22 IAVSAK
-28 SDETLRNELTKVLDD
+28 NDETLRDELAKVLDD

-50 DPEAFRKV
+50 DPDAFRK
-58 ITDNQDF
+58 IIAEHQDF
-65 WDKHD
+65 WDEHD
-70 YSSLMEFK
+70 PSLMEFN
-78 EGWLFGPSREEYL
+78 EGLFFGPSTEEYL
-91 ESDNFLDS
+91 ESDDFLDS
-99 NDSTNSFQKLHQLA
+99 NDPINSFQKLHQFA

-119 LGLEKSDADTLVA
+119 LGLEKSDTDTLVA
-132 ILKNNPDECRA
+132 ILKNNPEECRA
-143 YIESKKPV
+143 YIESKKPG

-161 GWKQNEPALT
+161 GWLKEEYTPT
-171 IPSVTINKSSN
+171 IPPKAINKSTD
-182 VLSDEAINRIKKEAG
+182 VLSDGAIKKIKEQAS
-197 ELLLIKLINGSENN
+197 ELLLLKLIKNCEN
-211 GRLEELLGAGTRDD
+211 RQLLKDLLTANSKTE
-225 AVRVMS
+225 AEH
-231 ALGFPPEGKGALA
+231 AANAIGFPTEGNGELS
-244 YPLNDKVK
+244 YPLSDEVE
-252 EALDERIQKLKEK
+252 EALDDIIQELEEE
-265 AAEAGF
+265 AAKAGF
-271 VDYVQSLS
+271 DSYVQSLS
-279 HDALLAKKTGLE
+279 HDALLVKKNGLE
-291 DGAFE
+291 STTAAG
-296 AFKDSLDEPY
+296 FKNSLDEPY
-306 NTYLPEYASGMAISV
+306 KTYLPESEWQRAQGV
-321 LGARYLQAVLSSTT
+321 LGARYLQAVLSSGT

-354 KKTALLG
+354 RKPALLG
-361 SHDYIDKAVTEENL
+361 PHDYIDKAVTEENL
-375 GSLKKSMM
+375 GSLKKNMM
-383 KSFINNIKDEPN
+383 KSFINNIKDETN

-428 VKDSDLKDMK
+428 VKDTDLKDMK
-438 QWARARQ
+438 QWARDRQ

-455 LGSGAHSKLMSALTQ
+455 LGSGAHSKLMSTLTQ

-572 TLIDAIKT
+572 ILIDAIKT

-589 FYNAFNLNDDGS
+589 FYNAFNLNDNGT

-615 QQQHNKN
+615 QQQHNQHI
-622 LYIEYNNPANSGNK
+622 YAEYNSTSNSGNK
-636 KLLGVLLS
+636 KLLAVLLS
-644 LDKLVI
+644 I
-650 FGIRGKPSTPTS
+650 EKPVTFSKD
-662 SPITNYFL
+662 IVNRFL
-670 EHLKDSKTVE
+670 RPLKDSETPQ
-680 EYTDKLFGKNPT
+680 EYADRLFGENPT
-692 DPGLQ
+692 NPANKKFKDDL
-697 KLKQDCLRELTP
+697 LRELTP
-709 ALFNEI
+709 TVFNEI
-715 KNDIR
+715 KNDLR
-720 KQELLDTNPANVMT
+720 RQELLDTNPAHVM
-734 AVHDLNT
+734 AAIKDLNT

-778 TARSKAAEMK
+778 TARSKAAQMK
-788 ERYEGLSRDCG
+788 DRYEGLSRDCE

-804 LRRQVVALEGH
+804 LRRQVIALEGH

-822 SEFKATGLTLEQKEE
+822 GQFKAAGLTLEQKEE
-837 IKKLRTDLE
+837 IKKLRTDLQT
-846 AELSAVRNDLDFY
+846 ELDAVRKDLDFY

-902 PLPNVPNPSLRSSG
+902 PLPNVPNPSLRSS
-916 TTAITGST
+916 TTATTGSN
-924 GKIQEF
+924 GRIQEF

-945 VSHKTAP
+945 VSHKTAS

-994 PTQVPPPTSPSDDP
+994 PTQVPPPNPPSGDP

-1067 SRDAIEVNSAVFH
+1067 NRDAIEVNSAVFH

-1125 EKFSPQKEREK
+1125 EKFTPQKEREK

-1153 ELNPVHKTTEKT
+1153 ELNPVHKTTERT

>member
-1 MILEEYIRM
+1 M
-10 AKNKEFFDALKE
+10 AKNKEFFDALEE
-22 IAESAK
+22 IAVSAK
-28 SDETLRNELTKVLDD
+28 NDETLRDELAKVLDD

-50 DPEAFRKV
+50 DPDAFRK
-58 ITDNQDF
+58 IIAEHQDF
-65 WDKHD
+65 WDEHD
-70 YSSLMEFK
+70 PSLMEFN
-78 EGWLFGPSREEYL
+78 EGLFFGPSTEEYL
-91 ESDNFLDS
+91 ESDDFLDS
-99 NDSTNSFQKLHQLA
+99 NDPINSFQKLHQFA

-119 LGLEKSDADTLVA
+119 LGLEKSDTDTLVA
-132 ILKNNPDECRA
+132 ILKNNPEECRA
-143 YIESKKPV
+143 YIESKKPG

-161 GWKQNEPALT
+161 GWLKEEYTPT
-171 IPSVTINKSSN
+171 IPPKAINKSTD
-182 VLSDEAINRIKKEAG
+182 VLSDGAIKKIKEQAS
-197 ELLLIKLINGSENN
+197 ELLLLKLIKNCEN
-211 GRLEELLGAGTRDD
+211 RQLLKDLLTANSKTE
-225 AVRVMS
+225 AEH
-231 ALGFPPEGKGALA
+231 AANAIGFPTEGNGELS
-244 YPLNDKVK
+244 YPLSDEVE
-252 EALDERIQKLKEK
+252 EALDDIIQELEEE
-265 AAEAGF
+265 AAKAGF
-271 VDYVQSLS
+271 DSYVQSLS
-279 HDALLAKKTGLE
+279 HDALLVKKNGLE
-291 DGAFE
+291 STTAAG
-296 AFKDSLDEPY
+296 FKNSLDEPY
-306 NTYLPEYASGMAISV
+306 KTYLPESEWQRAQGV
-321 LGARYLQAVLSSTT
+321 LGARYLQAVLSSGT

-354 KKTALLG
+354 RKPALLG
-361 SHDYIDKAVTEENL
+361 PHDYIDKAVTEENL
-375 GSLKKSMM
+375 GSLKKNMM
-383 KSFINNIKDEPN
+383 KSFINNIKDETN

-428 VKDSDLKDMK
+428 VKDTDLKDMK
-438 QWARARQ
+438 QWARDRQ

-455 LGSGAHSKLMSALTQ
+455 LGSGAHSKLMSTLTQ

-572 TLIDAIKT
+572 ILIDAIKT

-589 FYNAFNLNDDGS
+589 FYNAFNLNDNGT

-615 QQQHNKN
+615 QQQHNQHI
-622 LYIEYNNPANSGNK
+622 YAEYNSTSNSGNK
-636 KLLGVLLS
+636 KLLAVLLS
-644 LDKLVI
+644 I
-650 FGIRGKPSTPTS
+650 EKPVTFSKD
-662 SPITNYFL
+662 IVNRFL
-670 EHLKDSKTVE
+670 RPLKDSETPQ
-680 EYTDKLFGKNPT
+680 EYADRLFGENPT
-692 DPGLQ
+692 NPANKKFKDDL
-697 KLKQDCLRELTP
+697 LRELTP
-709 ALFNEI
+709 TVFNEI
-715 KNDIR
+715 KNDLR
-720 KQELLDTNPANVMT
+720 RQELLDTNPAHVM
-734 AVHDLNT
+734 AAIKDLNT

-778 TARSKAAEMK
+778 TARSKAAQMK
-788 ERYEGLSRDCG
+788 DRYEGLSRDCE

-804 LRRQVVALEGH
+804 LRRQVIALEGH

-822 SEFKATGLTLEQKEE
+822 GQFKAAGLTLEQKEE
-837 IKKLRTDLE
+837 IKKLRTDLQT
-846 AELSAVRNDLDFY
+846 ELDAVRKDLDFY

-902 PLPNVPNPSLRSSG
+902 PLPNVPNPSLRSS
-916 TTAITGST
+916 TTATTGSN
-924 GKIQEF
+924 GRIQEF

-994 PTQVPPPTSPSDDP
+994 PTQVPPPNPPSGDP

-1067 SRDAIEVNSAVFH
+1067 NRDAIEVNSAVFH

-1125 EKFSPQKEREK
+1125 EKFTPQKEREK

-1153 ELNPVHKTTEKT
+1153 ELNPVHKTTERT

>member
-1 MILEEYIRM
+1 M

-22 IAESAK
+22 IAETAK
-28 SDETLRNELTKVLDD
+28 DDETLRNDTINVLDD

-50 DPEAFRKV
+50 DPDAFRE
-58 ITDNQDF
+58 IIADNQEF
-65 WDKHD
+65 WDEYD
-70 YSSLMEFK
+70 TGLMEFN
-78 EGWLFGPSREEYL
+78 EGWFFGKSRKQYL
-91 ESDNFLDS
+91 ESDDFLDS
-99 NDSTNSFQKLHQLA
+99 NDTTDSFQKLHQFA

-119 LGLEKSDADTLVA
+119 FDLVKSDVDTLVA

-143 YIESKKPV
+143 YIASKKPA

-156 EGNVH
+156 EENVH
-161 GWKQNEPALT
+161 GWKKDEYTPT
-171 IPSVTINKSSN
+171 IPPVTINKSTD
-182 VLSDEAINRIKKEAG
+182 VLPDEAINRIKKEAG
-197 ELLLIKLINGSENN
+197 ELLLIKLINSSENTQ
-211 GRLEELLGAGTRDD
+211 LLKDLRD
-225 AVRVMS
+225 AMS
-231 ALGFPPEGKGALA
+231 KPEAERAANALGFPTEGNGVLFLSREVVDALEERVEK
-244 YPLNDKVK
+244 LEQ
-252 EALDERIQKLKEK
+252 EAAKR
-265 AAEAGF
+265 GF
-271 VDYVQSLS
+271 DSYVQSLS
-279 HDALLAKKTGLE
+279 HDALLAKKNGLE
-291 DGAFE
+291 STTAAG
-296 AFKDSLDEPY
+296 FKNSLDEPY
-306 NTYLPEYASGMAISV
+306 KTYLPESEWERAKGV
-321 LGARYLQAVLSSTT
+321 LGARYLQAVLSSGT

-354 KKTALLG
+354 KKPALLG
-361 SHDYIDKAVTEENL
+361 PHDYIDKAVTEENL
-375 GSLKKSMM
+375 GSLKKNMM
-383 KSFINNIKDEPN
+383 KSFINNIKDETN

-420 LGITPADW
+420 LGITPEDW
-428 VKDSDLKDMK
+428 VKDTDLKDMK

-455 LGSGAHSKLMSALTQ
+455 LGSGAHSKLMSTLTQ

-541 TLNDKQVAAI
+541 TLNDKQVVAI

-580 QSGSVNQKD
+580 QSGPVNQKD

-615 QQQHNKN
+615 QQQHNQHI
-622 LYIEYNNPANSGNK
+622 YAEYNSTSNPGNK
-636 KLLGVLLS
+636 KLLAVLLS
-644 LDKLVI
+644 I
-650 FGIRGKPSTPTS
+650 EKPVTFSKD
-662 SPITNYFL
+662 IVNRFL
-670 EHLKDSKTVE
+670 RPLKDSETPQ
-680 EYTDKLFGKNPT
+680 EYADRLFGENPT
-692 DPGLQ
+692 NPANKKFKDDL
-697 KLKQDCLRELTP
+697 LRELTP
-709 ALFNEI
+709 TVFNEI
-715 KNDIR
+715 KNDLR
-720 KQELLDTNPANVMT
+720 RQELLDTNPAHVM
-734 AVHDLNT
+734 AAIKDLNT

-751 PIRTNADKLK
+751 PIRANADKLK

-778 TARSKAAEMK
+778 TARSKAAQMK
-788 ERYEGLSRDCG
+788 ERYEGLSRDCE

-804 LRRQVVALEGH
+804 LRRQVIALEGH
-815 LKSLPKD
+815 LKSLPQD
-822 SEFKATGLTLEQKEE
+822 SQFKAAGLTLEQKEE
-837 IKKLRTDLE
+837 IKKLRTDLQT
-846 AELSAVRNDLDFY
+846 ELDAVRKDLDFY

-902 PLPNVPNPSLRSSG
+902 PLPNVPNPSLRST
-916 TTAITGST
+916 TTATTGSN
-924 GKIQEF
+924 GRIQEF

-976 KKGEISKVP
+976 KKGEIGKVP

-994 PTQVPPPTSPSDDP
+994 PTQVPPPNPPSGDP

-1067 SRDAIEVNSAVFH
+1067 NRDAIEVNSAVFH

-1153 ELNPVHKTTEKT
+1153 ELNPVHKTTERT

>member
-1 MILEEYIRM
+1 M
-10 AKNKEFFDALKE
+10 AKNKEFFDALGE
-22 IAESAK
+22 IAKSAK
-28 SDETLRNELTKVLDD
+28 SDETLRDELAKVLDD

-50 DPEAFRKV
+50 DPDAFRKIIV
-58 ITDNQDF
+58 EHQEF
-65 WDKHD
+65 WDEHD
-70 YSSLMEFK
+70 PSLMEFN
-78 EGWLFGPSREEYL
+78 EGLFFGPSTEEYL
-91 ESDNFLDS
+91 ESDDFLDS
-99 NDSTNSFQKLHQLA
+99 NDTTNSFQKLHQLA

-119 LGLEKSDADTLVA
+119 LGLEKSDTDTLVA
-132 ILKNNPDECRA
+132 ILKNNPEECRA
-143 YIESKKPV
+143 YIESKKPA

-161 GWKQNEPALT
+161 GWLKEEYTPT
-171 IPSVTINKSSN
+171 IPPKAINKSTD
-182 VLSDEAINRIKKEAG
+182 VLSDRAIKKIKEQAS
-197 ELLLIKLINGSENN
+197 ELLLLKLIKNCEN
-211 GRLEELLGAGTRDD
+211 RQLLKDLQTANSKTE
-225 AVRVMS
+225 AEHAAN
-231 ALGFPPEGKGALA
+231 ALGFPTEGNGELS
-244 YPLNDKVK
+244 YPLSDEVE
-252 EALDERIQKLKEK
+252 EALDDIIQELEEK
-265 AAEAGF
+265 AAKAGF
-271 VDYVQSLS
+271 DSYVQSLS
-279 HDALLAKKTGLE
+279 HDALLAKKDGLE
-291 DGAFE
+291 STTAAG
-296 AFKDSLDEPY
+296 FKNSLDEPY
-306 NTYLPEYASGMAISV
+306 KTYLPESEWERAQGV
-321 LGARYLQAVLSSTT
+321 LGARYLQAVLSSGT

-354 KKTALLG
+354 KKPALLG
-361 SHDYIDKAVTEENL
+361 PHDYIDKAVTEENL
-375 GSLKKSMM
+375 GSLKKNMM
-383 KSFINNIKDEPN
+383 KSFINNIKDETN

-428 VKDSDLKDMK
+428 VKDTDLKDMK

-455 LGSGAHSKLMSALTQ
+455 LGSGAHSKLMSTLTQ

-565 TQVTDYK
+565 TQATDYK

-589 FYNAFNLNDDGS
+589 FYNAFNLNDDGR

-615 QQQHNKN
+615 QQQHNQHI
-622 LYIEYNNPANSGNK
+622 YAEYNSTSNSGNK
-636 KLLGVLLS
+636 KLLAVLLS
-644 LDKLVI
+644 I
-650 FGIRGKPSTPTS
+650 EKPVTFSKD
-662 SPITNYFL
+662 IVNRFL
-670 EHLKDSKTVE
+670 RPLKDSETPQ
-680 EYTDKLFGKNPT
+680 EYADRLFGENPT
-692 DPGLQ
+692 NPANKKFKDDL
-697 KLKQDCLRELTP
+697 LRELTP
-709 ALFNEI
+709 TLFNEI
-715 KNDIR
+715 KNDLR
-720 KQELLDTNPANVMT
+720 KQELLDTNPANVMS
-734 AVHDLNT
+734 
-741 EFEAIKKITG
+741 AIKALSTELESIKGITG

-778 TARSKAAEMK
+778 TARSKAAQMK
-788 ERYEGLSRDCG
+788 ERYEGLSRDCE

-804 LRRQVVALEGH
+804 LRRQVIALEGH

-822 SEFKATGLTLEQKEE
+822 GQFKAAGLTLEQKEE
-837 IKKLRTDLE
+837 IKKLRTDLQ
-846 AELSAVRNDLDFY
+846 AELDAVRKDLDFY

-902 PLPNVPNPSLRSSG
+902 PLPNVPNPSLRSS
-916 TTAITGST
+916 TTATTGSN
-924 GKIQEF
+924 GRIQEF

-994 PTQVPPPTSPSDDP
+994 PTQVPPPNPPSGDP

-1067 SRDAIEVNSAVFH
+1067 NRDAIEVNSAVFH

-1108 TQNIIQSK
+1108 AQNIIQSK

-1153 ELNPVHKTTEKT
+1153 ELNPVHKTTERT

>member
-10 AKNKEFFDALKE
+10 AKNKEFFDALEE

-28 SDETLRNELTKVLDD
+28 NDETLRNELAKVLDD

-50 DPEAFRKV
+50 DPEAFRKIV
-58 ITDNQDF
+58 AEHQEF
-65 WDKHD
+65 WDEHD
-70 YSSLMEFK
+70 PSLMEFN
-78 EGWLFGPSREEYL
+78 EGRFFGKSRKQYL
-91 ESDNFLDS
+91 KSDDFL
-99 NDSTNSFQKLHQLA
+99 NSTDPTYNFQKLHQFA

-119 LGLEKSDADTLVA
+119 LGLEKSDTDTLVA
-132 ILKNNPDECRA
+132 ILKNNPEECRA
-143 YIESKKPV
+143 YIESKKPG

-161 GWKQNEPALT
+161 GWLKEEYTPT
-171 IPSVTINKSSN
+171 IPPKAINKSTG
-182 VLSDEAINRIKKEAG
+182 VLSDEAIKRIKEQARD
-197 ELLLIKLINGSENN
+197 LLLLKLINSSGNTQ
-211 GRLEELLGAGTRDD
+211 LLKDLRD
-225 AVRVMS
+225 AMS
-231 ALGFPPEGKGALA
+231 KPEAERAANALGFPTEGNGVLFLSREVVDALEERVEK
-244 YPLNDKVK
+244 LEQ
-252 EALDERIQKLKEK
+252 EAAKR
-265 AAEAGF
+265 GF
-271 VDYVQSLS
+271 DSYVQSLS
-279 HDALLAKKTGLE
+279 QNALLAKKNGLE
-291 DGAFE
+291 STTAAG
-296 AFKDSLDEPY
+296 FKNSLDEPY
-306 NTYLPEYASGMAISV
+306 KTYLPESEWERAQGV
-321 LGARYLQAVLSSTT
+321 LGARYLQAVLSSGT

-342 NAKDANALIAEL
+342 NAKDANALITEL
-354 KKTALLG
+354 KKPALLG
-361 SHDYIDKAVTEENL
+361 PHDYIDKAVTEENL
-375 GSLKKSMM
+375 GSLKKNMM
-383 KSFINNIKDEPN
+383 KSFINNIKDETN

-428 VKDSDLKDMK
+428 VKDTDLKDMK

-455 LGSGAHSKLMSALTQ
+455 LGSGAHSKLMSTLTK

-565 TQVTDYK
+565 TQATDYK
-572 TLIDAIKT
+572 ILIDAIKT

-589 FYNAFNLNDDGS
+589 FYNAFNLNDDGR

-615 QQQHNKN
+615 QQQHNQHI
-622 LYIEYNNPANSGNK
+622 YAEYNSTSNSGNK
-636 KLLGVLLS
+636 KLLAVLLS
-644 LDKLVI
+644 I
-650 FGIRGKPSTPTS
+650 EKPVTFSKD
-662 SPITNYFL
+662 IVNRFL
-670 EHLKDSKTVE
+670 RPLKDSETPQD
-680 EYTDKLFGKNPT
+680 YADTLFGENPT
-692 DPGLQ
+692 NPANKKFKDDL
-697 KLKQDCLRELTP
+697 LRELTP
-709 ALFNEI
+709 TVFNEI
-715 KNDIR
+715 KNDLR
-720 KQELLDTNPANVMT
+720 KQELLDTNPAHVMT
-734 AVHDLNT
+734 AIKALST
-741 EFEAIKKITG
+741 ELESIKGITG

-778 TARSKAAEMK
+778 TARSKAAQMK

-815 LKSLPKD
+815 LKSLPKEG
-822 SEFKATGLTLEQKEE
+822 EFKAAGLTLEQKAE

-846 AELSAVRNDLDFY
+846 AELSAVREDLDFY

-902 PLPNVPNPSLRSSG
+902 PLPNVPNPSLRSS
-916 TTAITGST
+916 TTATTGSN
-924 GKIQEF
+924 GRIQEF

-994 PTQVPPPTSPSDDP
+994 PTQVPPPNPPSGDP

-1067 SRDAIEVNSAVFH
+1067 NRDAIEVNSAVFH

-1153 ELNPVHKTTEKT
+1153 ELNPVHKTTERT

>member
-1 MILEEYIRM
+1 MPI
-10 AKNKEFFDALKE
+10 NKQLYDVL
-22 IAESAK
+22 
-28 SDETLRNELTKVLDD
+28 SDLSKLAQEDEVLRNKALDD
-43 ILKTDPS
+43 ILKADPS
-50 DPEAFRKV
+50 KPDEFRKA
-58 ITDNQDF
+58 IKDNEDF
-65 WDKHD
+65 WKKYPVPNFGHLMTHETELTGLIGFRQQTPIPGYFTSDK
-70 YSSLMEFK
+70 
-78 EGWLFGPSREEYL
+78 
-91 ESDNFLDS
+91 FLDS
-99 NDSTNSFQKLHQLA
+99 QDTIHSFQKMHQLA

-119 LGLEKSDADTLVA
+119 LGLVKSDVDTLVA
-132 ILKNNPDECRA
+132 ILKNNPEECRA
-143 YIESKKPV
+143 YIESKKPG

-161 GWKQNEPALT
+161 GWLKEEYTPT
-171 IPSVTINKSSN
+171 IPPKAINKSTG
-182 VLSDEAINRIKKEAG
+182 VLSDEAIKRIKEQARD
-197 ELLLIKLINGSENN
+197 LLLLKLINSSENTQ
-211 GRLEELLGAGTRDD
+211 LLKDLRD
-225 AVRVMS
+225 AMS
-231 ALGFPPEGKGALA
+231 KPEAERAANALGFPTEGNGVLFLSREVVDALEERVEK
-244 YPLNDKVK
+244 LEQ
-252 EALDERIQKLKEK
+252 EAAK
-265 AAEAGF
+265 AGF
-271 VDYVQSLS
+271 DSYVQSLS
-279 HDALLAKKTGLE
+279 HDALLAKKDGLE
-291 DGAFE
+291 STTAAG
-296 AFKDSLDEPY
+296 FKNSLDEPY
-306 NTYLPEYASGMAISV
+306 KTYLPESEWERAQGV
-321 LGARYLQAVLSSTT
+321 LGARYLQAVLSSGT

-354 KKTALLG
+354 KKPALLG
-361 SHDYIDKAVTEENL
+361 PHDYIDKAVTEENL
-375 GSLKKSMM
+375 GSLKKNMM
-383 KSFINNIKDEPN
+383 KSFINNIKDETN

-428 VKDSDLKDMK
+428 VKDNDLKDMK

-455 LGSGAHSKLMSALTQ
+455 LGSGAHSKLMSTLTQ

-589 FYNAFNLNDDGS
+589 FYSAFNLNDDGS

-615 QQQHNKN
+615 QQQHNQHI
-622 LYIEYNNPANSGNK
+622 YAEYNSTSNSGNK
-636 KLLGVLLS
+636 KLLAVLLS
-644 LDKLVI
+644 I
-650 FGIRGKPSTPTS
+650 EKPVTFSKD
-662 SPITNYFL
+662 IVNRFL
-670 EHLKDSKTVE
+670 RPLKDSETPQ
-680 EYTDKLFGKNPT
+680 EYADRLFGENPT
-692 DPGLQ
+692 NPANKKFKDDL
-697 KLKQDCLRELTP
+697 LRELTP
-709 ALFNEI
+709 TVFNEI
-715 KNDIR
+715 KNDLR
-720 KQELLDTNPANVMT
+720 RQELLDTNPAHVM
-734 AVHDLNT
+734 AAIKDLNT

-778 TARSKAAEMK
+778 TARSKAAQMK
-788 ERYEGLSRDCG
+788 DRYEGLSRDCE

-804 LRRQVVALEGH
+804 LRRQVIALEGH

-822 SEFKATGLTLEQKEE
+822 GQFKAAGLTLEQKEE
-837 IKKLRTDLE
+837 IKKLRT
-846 AELSAVRNDLDFY
+846 ELQTELDAVRKDLDFY

-902 PLPNVPNPSLRSSG
+902 PLPNVPNPSLRSS
-916 TTAITGST
+916 TTATTGSN
-924 GKIQEF
+924 GRIQEF

-994 PTQVPPPTSPSDDP
+994 PTQVPPPNPPSGDP

-1067 SRDAIEVNSAVFH
+1067 NRDAIEVNSAVFH

-1125 EKFSPQKEREK
+1125 EKFTPQKEREK

-1153 ELNPVHKTTEKT
+1153 ELNPVHKTTERT

>member
-1 MILEEYIRM
+1 M
-10 AKNKEFFDALKE
+10 AKNKEFFDALGE
-22 IAESAK
+22 IAKSAK
-28 SDETLRNELTKVLDD
+28 SDETLRDELAKVLDD

-50 DPEAFRKV
+50 DPDAFRKIIV
-58 ITDNQDF
+58 EHQEF
-65 WDKHD
+65 WDEHNP
-70 YSSLMEFK
+70 SLMKFE
-78 EGWLFGPSREEYL
+78 EGWFLGPSTEEYL
-91 ESDNFLDS
+91 ESDDFLDS
-99 NDSTNSFQKLHQLA
+99 NDPINSFQKLHQFA

-119 LGLEKSDADTLVA
+119 LGLEKSDTDTLVA
-132 ILKNNPDECRA
+132 ILKNNPEECRA
-143 YIESKKPV
+143 YIESKKPG

-161 GWKQNEPALT
+161 GWLKEEYTLT
-171 IPSVTINKSSN
+171 IPQKAINKSTG
-182 VLSDEAINRIKKEAG
+182 VLSDGAIKKIKEQAS
-197 ELLLIKLINGSENN
+197 ELLLLKLIKNCEN
-211 GRLEELLGAGTRDD
+211 RQLLKDLLTANSKTE
-225 AVRVMS
+225 AEH
-231 ALGFPPEGKGALA
+231 AANAIGFPTEGNGELS
-244 YPLNDKVK
+244 YPLSDEVE
-252 EALDERIQKLKEK
+252 EALDDIIQELEEE
-265 AAEAGF
+265 AAKAGF
-271 VDYVQSLS
+271 DSYVQSLS
-279 HDALLAKKTGLE
+279 HDALLAKKNGLE
-291 DGAFE
+291 STTAAG
-296 AFKDSLDEPY
+296 FKNSLDEPY
-306 NTYLPEYASGMAISV
+306 KTYLPDSEWETAQRV
-321 LGARYLQAVLSSTT
+321 LGARYLQAVLSSGA

-354 KKTALLG
+354 KKPALLG
-361 SHDYIDKAVTEENL
+361 PHDYIDKAVTEENL

-428 VKDSDLKDMK
+428 VKDTDLKDMK

-455 LGSGAHSKLMSALTQ
+455 LGSGAHSKLMSTLTQ

-494 SHVAEHYLG
+494 PHVAEHYLG

-541 TLNDKQVAAI
+541 TLSDKQVAAI
-551 NQALTTANSNPNTY
+551 NQALNSANSNPNTY
-565 TQVTDYK
+565 TQVADYK
-572 TLIDAIKT
+572 TLIDAIKI
-580 QSGSVNQKD
+580 QSGPVNQKD

-601 AFTSSTPRKDEMSK
+601 DFTRPTPRKDEMSK
-615 QQQHNKN
+615 QQQYNQHI
-622 LYIEYNNPANSGNK
+622 YAEYNSTSNSGNK
-636 KLLGVLLS
+636 KLLAVLLS
-644 LDKLVI
+644 I
-650 FGIRGKPSTPTS
+650 EKPTTFSKD
-662 SPITNYFL
+662 IVNQFL
-670 EHLKDSKTVE
+670 RPLKDRKTPQ
-680 EYTDKLFGKNPT
+680 EYADRLFGENPPNPT
-692 DPGLQ
+692 NKKFKDDL
-697 KLKQDCLRELTP
+697 LRELTP
-709 ALFNEI
+709 TLFNEI
-715 KNDIR
+715 KNDLR
-720 KQELLDTNPANVMT
+720 KQELLDTNPTHVMI
-734 AVHDLNT
+734 AINALST
-741 EFEAIKKITG
+741 ELESVKGITG

-778 TARSKAAEMK
+778 TARSKAAQMK
-788 ERYEGLSRDCG
+788 ARYQGLSRDCE

-804 LRRQVVALEGH
+804 LRRQVIALEGH
-815 LKSLPKD
+815 LKSLPQD
-822 SEFKATGLTLEQKEE
+822 GQFKATGLTLEQKEE
-837 IKKLRTDLE
+837 IKKLRAALQT
-846 AELSAVRNDLDFY
+846 ELDAVRKDLDFY

-867 TIVKEVDVAAKGKMH
+867 TIIKEVDVAAKGKMQ

-891 RHPPVSRDQIP
+891 RHPPVSPDQIP
-902 PLPNVPNPSLRSSG
+902 PLPNVPNPSLNSN
-916 TTAITGST
+916 TTVTTGSS

-930 LVGEKIP
+930 LIGEKIP
-937 EGQIVVVD
+937 EGQVAVVD
-945 VSHKTAP
+945 VSHKTTS

-957 VETIGRY
+957 IETVGRY
-964 TQDNNVPDQVTS
+964 TQT
-976 KKGEISKVP
+976 KHEG
-985 GSKFEILQF
+985 GSKFEIVQF
-994 PTQVPPPTSPSDDP
+994 PTQVPPPARPSDDP
-1008 LVEAKVNFSMAMAA
+1008 LVEAKVNFVMAKAA
-1022 DILASLDSPP
+1022 DILASLDAPP
-1032 TKDKPIRL
+1032 TKDRPIRL

-1052 TALVILGEKNPKFKF
+1052 TALVILGEKNPKMKF

-1108 TQNIIQSK
+1108 AQNIIQSK

-1153 ELNPVHKTTEKT
+1153 ELNPVHKTTERT

>member
-1 MILEEYIRM
+1 MPI
-10 AKNKEFFDALKE
+10 NKQLYDVL
-22 IAESAK
+22 
-28 SDETLRNELTKVLDD
+28 SDLSKLAQEDEVLRNKALDD
-43 ILKTDPS
+43 ILKADPS
-50 DPEAFRKV
+50 KPDEFRKA
-58 ITDNQDF
+58 IKDNEDF
-65 WDKHD
+65 WKKYPVPNFGHLMTHETELTGLIGFRQQTPIPGYFTSDK
-70 YSSLMEFK
+70 
-78 EGWLFGPSREEYL
+78 
-91 ESDNFLDS
+91 FLDS
-99 NDSTNSFQKLHQLA
+99 QDTIHSFQKMHQLA

-119 LGLEKSDADTLVA
+119 LGLVKSDVDTLVA
-132 ILKNNPDECRA
+132 ILKNNPEECRA
-143 YIESKKPV
+143 YIESKKPG

-161 GWKQNEPALT
+161 GWLKEEYTPT
-171 IPSVTINKSSN
+171 IPPKAINKSSG
-182 VLSDEAINRIKKEAG
+182 VLSDEAIKRIKEQARD
-197 ELLLIKLINGSENN
+197 LLLLKLINSSENTQ
-211 GRLEELLGAGTRDD
+211 LLKDLRD
-225 AVRVMS
+225 AMS
-231 ALGFPPEGKGALA
+231 KPEAERAANALGFPTEGNGVLFLSREVVDALEERVEK
-244 YPLNDKVK
+244 LEQ
-252 EALDERIQKLKEK
+252 EAAK
-265 AAEAGF
+265 AGF
-271 VDYVQSLS
+271 DSYVQSLS
-279 HDALLAKKTGLE
+279 HDALLAKKNGLE
-291 DGAFE
+291 STTAAG
-296 AFKDSLDEPY
+296 FKNSLDEPY
-306 NTYLPEYASGMAISV
+306 KTYLPESEWQRAQGV
-321 LGARYLQAVLSSTT
+321 LGARYLQAVLSSGT

-354 KKTALLG
+354 KKPALLG
-361 SHDYIDKAVTEENL
+361 PHDYIDKAVTEENL
-375 GSLKKSMM
+375 GSLKKNMM
-383 KSFINNIKDEPN
+383 KGFINNIKDETN

-428 VKDSDLKDMK
+428 VKDTDLKDMK

-455 LGSGAHSKLMSALTQ
+455 LGSGAHSKLMSTLTQ

-565 TQVTDYK
+565 TQATDYK

-601 AFTSSTPRKDEMSK
+601 DFTSSTPRKDEMSK
-615 QQQHNKN
+615 QQQHNQHI
-622 LYIEYNNPANSGNK
+622 YAEYNSTSNSGNK
-636 KLLGVLLS
+636 KLLAVLLS
-644 LDKLVI
+644 I
-650 FGIRGKPSTPTS
+650 EKPVTFSKD
-662 SPITNYFL
+662 IVNWFL
-670 EHLKDSKTVE
+670 RPLKDSETPQ
-680 EYTDKLFGKNPT
+680 EYADRLFGENPT
-692 DPGLQ
+692 NPANKKFKDDL
-697 KLKQDCLRELTP
+697 LRELTP
-709 ALFNEI
+709 TVFNEI
-715 KNDIR
+715 KNDLR
-720 KQELLDTNPANVMT
+720 KQELLDTNPANVM
-734 AVHDLNT
+734 AAIKDLNT

-778 TARSKAAEMK
+778 TARSKAAQMK
-788 ERYEGLSRDCG
+788 ERYEGLSRDCE

-804 LRRQVVALEGH
+804 LRRQVIALEGH

-822 SEFKATGLTLEQKEE
+822 GQFKASGLTLEQKEE
-837 IKKLRTDLE
+837 IKKLRTDLQT
-846 AELSAVRNDLDFY
+846 ELDAVRKDLDFY

-882 YYYNSEGIK
+882 YYYSSEGIK

-902 PLPNVPNPSLRSSG
+902 PLPNVPNPSLRSS
-916 TTAITGST
+916 TTATTGSN
-924 GKIQEF
+924 GRIQEF

-994 PTQVPPPTSPSDDP
+994 PTQVPPPNPPSGDP

-1067 SRDAIEVNSAVFH
+1067 NRDAIEVNSAVFH

-1153 ELNPVHKTTEKT
+1153 ELNPVHKTTERT

>member
-1 MILEEYIRM
+1 M
-10 AKNKEFFDALKE
+10 AKNKEFFDALEE
-22 IAESAK
+22 IAVSAK
-28 SDETLRNELTKVLDD
+28 NDETLRDELAKVLDD

-50 DPEAFRKV
+50 DPDAFRK
-58 ITDNQDF
+58 IIAEHQDF
-65 WDKHD
+65 WDEHD
-70 YSSLMEFK
+70 PSLMEFN
-78 EGWLFGPSREEYL
+78 EGLFFGPSTEEYL
-91 ESDNFLDS
+91 ESDDFLDS
-99 NDSTNSFQKLHQLA
+99 NDPINSFQKLHQFA

-119 LGLEKSDADTLVA
+119 LGLEKSDTDTLVA
-132 ILKNNPDECRA
+132 ILKNNPEECRA
-143 YIESKKPV
+143 YIESKKPG

-161 GWKQNEPALT
+161 GWLKEEYTPT
-171 IPSVTINKSSN
+171 IPPKAINKSTD
-182 VLSDEAINRIKKEAG
+182 VLSDGAIKKIKEQAS
-197 ELLLIKLINGSENN
+197 ELLLLKLIKNCEN
-211 GRLEELLGAGTRDD
+211 RQLLKDLLTANSKTE
-225 AVRVMS
+225 AEH
-231 ALGFPPEGKGALA
+231 AANAIGFPTEGNGELS
-244 YPLNDKVK
+244 YPLSDEVE
-252 EALDERIQKLKEK
+252 EALDDIIQELEEE
-265 AAEAGF
+265 AAKAGF
-271 VDYVQSLS
+271 DSYVQSLS
-279 HDALLAKKTGLE
+279 HDALLVKKNGLE
-291 DGAFE
+291 STTAAG
-296 AFKDSLDEPY
+296 FKNSLDEPY
-306 NTYLPEYASGMAISV
+306 KTYLPESEWQRAQGV
-321 LGARYLQAVLSSTT
+321 LGARYLQAVLSSGT

-354 KKTALLG
+354 RKPALLG
-361 SHDYIDKAVTEENL
+361 PHDYIDKAVTEENL
-375 GSLKKSMM
+375 GSLKKNMM
-383 KSFINNIKDEPN
+383 KSFINNIKDETN

-428 VKDSDLKDMK
+428 VKDTDLKDMK
-438 QWARARQ
+438 QWARDRQ

-455 LGSGAHSKLMSALTQ
+455 LGSGAHSKLMSTLTQ

-615 QQQHNKN
+615 QQQHNQHI
-622 LYIEYNNPANSGNK
+622 YAEYNSTSNSGNK
-636 KLLGVLLS
+636 KLLAVLLS
-644 LDKLVI
+644 I
-650 FGIRGKPSTPTS
+650 EKPVTFSKD
-662 SPITNYFL
+662 IVNRFL
-670 EHLKDSKTVE
+670 RPLKDSETPQ
-680 EYTDKLFGKNPT
+680 EYADRLFGENPT
-692 DPGLQ
+692 NPANKKFKDDL
-697 KLKQDCLRELTP
+697 LRELTP
-709 ALFNEI
+709 TVFNEI
-715 KNDIR
+715 KNDLR
-720 KQELLDTNPANVMT
+720 RQELLDTNPAHVM
-734 AVHDLNT
+734 AAIKDLNT

-778 TARSKAAEMK
+778 TARSKAAQMK
-788 ERYEGLSRDCG
+788 DRYEGLSRDCE

-804 LRRQVVALEGH
+804 LRRQVIALEGH

-822 SEFKATGLTLEQKEE
+822 GQFKAAGLTLEQKEE
-837 IKKLRTDLE
+837 IKKLRTDLQT
-846 AELSAVRNDLDFY
+846 ELDAVRKDLDFY

-902 PLPNVPNPSLRSSG
+902 PLPNVPNPSLRSS
-916 TTAITGST
+916 TTATTGSN
-924 GKIQEF
+924 GRIQEF

-994 PTQVPPPTSPSDDP
+994 PTQVPPPNPPSGDP

-1067 SRDAIEVNSAVFH
+1067 NRDAIEVNSAVFH

-1125 EKFSPQKEREK
+1125 EKFTPQKEREK

-1153 ELNPVHKTTEKT
+1153 ELNPVHKTTERT

>member
-1 MILEEYIRM
+1 M
-10 AKNKEFFDALKE
+10 AKNKEFFDALEE
-22 IAESAK
+22 IAVSAK
-28 SDETLRNELTKVLDD
+28 NDETLRDELAKVLDD

-50 DPEAFRKV
+50 DPDAFRK
-58 ITDNQDF
+58 IIAEHQDF
-65 WDKHD
+65 WDEHD
-70 YSSLMEFK
+70 PSLMEFN
-78 EGWLFGPSREEYL
+78 EGLFFGPSTEEYL
-91 ESDNFLDS
+91 ESDDFLDS
-99 NDSTNSFQKLHQLA
+99 NDPINSFQKLHQFA

-119 LGLEKSDADTLVA
+119 LGLEKSDTDTLVA
-132 ILKNNPDECRA
+132 ILKNNPEECRA
-143 YIESKKPV
+143 YIESKKPG

-161 GWKQNEPALT
+161 GWLKEEYTPT
-171 IPSVTINKSSN
+171 IPPKAINKSTD
-182 VLSDEAINRIKKEAG
+182 VLSDGAIKKIKEQAS
-197 ELLLIKLINGSENN
+197 ELLLLKLIKNCEN
-211 GRLEELLGAGTRDD
+211 RQLLKDLLTANSKTE
-225 AVRVMS
+225 AEH
-231 ALGFPPEGKGALA
+231 AANAIGFPTEGNGELS
-244 YPLNDKVK
+244 YPLSDEVE
-252 EALDERIQKLKEK
+252 EALDDIIQELEEE
-265 AAEAGF
+265 AAKAGF
-271 VDYVQSLS
+271 DSYVQSLS
-279 HDALLAKKTGLE
+279 HDALLVKKNGLE
-291 DGAFE
+291 STTAAG
-296 AFKDSLDEPY
+296 FKNSLDEPY
-306 NTYLPEYASGMAISV
+306 KTYLPESEWQRAQGV
-321 LGARYLQAVLSSTT
+321 LGARYLQAVLSSGT

-354 KKTALLG
+354 RKPALLG
-361 SHDYIDKAVTEENL
+361 PHDYIDKAVTEENL
-375 GSLKKSMM
+375 GSLKKNMM
-383 KSFINNIKDEPN
+383 KSFINNIKDETN

-428 VKDSDLKDMK
+428 VKDTDLKDMK
-438 QWARARQ
+438 QWARDRQ

-455 LGSGAHSKLMSALTQ
+455 LGSGAHSKLMSTLTQ

-572 TLIDAIKT
+572 ILIDAIKT

-589 FYNAFNLNDDGS
+589 FYNAFNLNDNGT

-615 QQQHNKN
+615 QQQHNQHI
-622 LYIEYNNPANSGNK
+622 YAEYNSTSNSGNK
-636 KLLGVLLS
+636 KLLAVLLS
-644 LDKLVI
+644 I
-650 FGIRGKPSTPTS
+650 EKPVTFSKD
-662 SPITNYFL
+662 IVNRFL
-670 EHLKDSKTVE
+670 RPLKDSETPQ
-680 EYTDKLFGKNPT
+680 EYADRLFGENPT
-692 DPGLQ
+692 NPANKKFKDDL
-697 KLKQDCLRELTP
+697 LRELTP
-709 ALFNEI
+709 TVFNEI
-715 KNDIR
+715 KNDLR
-720 KQELLDTNPANVMT
+720 RQELLDTNPAHVM
-734 AVHDLNT
+734 AAIKDLNT

-778 TARSKAAEMK
+778 TARSKAAQMK
-788 ERYEGLSRDCG
+788 DRYEGLSRDCE

-804 LRRQVVALEGH
+804 LRRQVIALEGH

-822 SEFKATGLTLEQKEE
+822 GQFKAAGLTLEQKEE
-837 IKKLRTDLE
+837 IKKLRTDLQT
-846 AELSAVRNDLDFY
+846 ELDAVRKDLDFY

-902 PLPNVPNPSLRSSG
+902 PLPNVPNPSLRSS
-916 TTAITGST
+916 TTATTGSN
-924 GKIQEF
+924 GRIQEF

-945 VSHKTAP
+945 VSHKTAS

-994 PTQVPPPTSPSDDP
+994 PTQVPPPNPPSGDP

-1067 SRDAIEVNSAVFH
+1067 NRDAIEVNSAVFH

-1125 EKFSPQKEREK
+1125 EKFTPQKEREK

-1153 ELNPVHKTTEKT
+1153 ELNPVHKTTERT

>member
-1 MILEEYIRM
+1 MDLI
-10 AKNKEFFDALKE
+10 
-22 IAESAK
+22 
-28 SDETLRNELTKVLDD
+28 
-43 ILKTDPS
+43 
-50 DPEAFRKV
+50 
-58 ITDNQDF
+58 
-65 WDKHD
+65 
-70 YSSLMEFK
+70 
-78 EGWLFGPSREEYL
+78 
-91 ESDNFLDS
+91 
-99 NDSTNSFQKLHQLA
+99 NSFQKLHQFA

-119 LGLEKSDADTLVA
+119 LGLEKSDTDTLVA
-132 ILKNNPDECRA
+132 ILKNNPEECRA
-143 YIESKKPV
+143 YIESKKPG

-161 GWKQNEPALT
+161 GWLKEEYTPT
-171 IPSVTINKSSN
+171 IPPKAINKSTG
-182 VLSDEAINRIKKEAG
+182 VLSDGAIKKIKEQAS
-197 ELLLIKLINGSENN
+197 ELLLLKLIKNCEN
-211 GRLEELLGAGTRDD
+211 RQLLKDLLTANSKTE
-225 AVRVMS
+225 AEH
-231 ALGFPPEGKGALA
+231 AANAIGFPTEGNGELS
-244 YPLNDKVK
+244 YPLSDEVE
-252 EALDERIQKLKEK
+252 EALDDIIQELEEE
-265 AAEAGF
+265 AAKAGF
-271 VDYVQSLS
+271 DSYVQSLS
-279 HDALLAKKTGLE
+279 HDALLAKKNGLE
-291 DGAFE
+291 STTAAG
-296 AFKDSLDEPY
+296 FKNSLDEPY
-306 NTYLPEYASGMAISV
+306 KTYLPDSEWETAQRV
-321 LGARYLQAVLSSTT
+321 LGARYLQAVLSSGA

-354 KKTALLG
+354 KKPALLG
-361 SHDYIDKAVTEENL
+361 PHDYIDKAVTEENL

-428 VKDSDLKDMK
+428 VKDTDLKDMK

-455 LGSGAHSKLMSALTQ
+455 LGSGAHSKLMSTLTQ

-494 SHVAEHYLG
+494 PHVAEHYLG

-541 TLNDKQVAAI
+541 TLSDKQVAAI
-551 NQALTTANSNPNTY
+551 NQALNSANSNPNTY
-565 TQVTDYK
+565 TQVADYK
-572 TLIDAIKT
+572 TLIDAIKI
-580 QSGSVNQKD
+580 QSGPVNQKD

-601 AFTSSTPRKDEMSK
+601 DFTRPTPRKDEMSK
-615 QQQHNKN
+615 QQQYNQHI
-622 LYIEYNNPANSGNK
+622 YAEYNSTSNSGNK
-636 KLLGVLLS
+636 KLLAVLLS
-644 LDKLVI
+644 I
-650 FGIRGKPSTPTS
+650 EKPTTFSKD
-662 SPITNYFL
+662 IVNQFL
-670 EHLKDSKTVE
+670 RPLKDRKTPQ
-680 EYTDKLFGKNPT
+680 EYADRLFGENPPNPT
-692 DPGLQ
+692 NKKFKDDL
-697 KLKQDCLRELTP
+697 LRELTP
-709 ALFNEI
+709 TLFNEI
-715 KNDIR
+715 KNDLR
-720 KQELLDTNPANVMT
+720 KQELLDTNPTHVMI
-734 AVHDLNT
+734 AINALST
-741 EFEAIKKITG
+741 ELESVKGITG

-778 TARSKAAEMK
+778 TARSKAAQMK
-788 ERYEGLSRDCG
+788 ARYQGLSRDCE

-804 LRRQVVALEGH
+804 LRRQVIALEGH
-815 LKSLPKD
+815 LKSLPQD
-822 SEFKATGLTLEQKEE
+822 GQFKATGLTLEQKEE
-837 IKKLRTDLE
+837 IKKLRAALQT
-846 AELSAVRNDLDFY
+846 ELDAVRKDLDFY

-867 TIVKEVDVAAKGKMH
+867 TIIKEVDVAAKGKMQ

-891 RHPPVSRDQIP
+891 RHPPVSPDQIP
-902 PLPNVPNPSLRSSG
+902 PLPNVPNPSLNSN
-916 TTAITGST
+916 TTVTTGSS

-930 LVGEKIP
+930 LIGEKIP
-937 EGQIVVVD
+937 EGQVAVVD
-945 VSHKTAP
+945 VSHKTTS

-957 VETIGRY
+957 IETVGRY
-964 TQDNNVPDQVTS
+964 TQT
-976 KKGEISKVP
+976 KHEG
-985 GSKFEILQF
+985 GSKFEIVQF
-994 PTQVPPPTSPSDDP
+994 PTQVPPPARPSDDP
-1008 LVEAKVNFSMAMAA
+1008 LVEAKVNFVMAKAA
-1022 DILASLDSPP
+1022 DILASLDAPP
-1032 TKDKPIRL
+1032 TKDRPIRL

-1052 TALVILGEKNPKFKF
+1052 TALVILGEKNPKMKF

-1108 TQNIIQSK
+1108 AQNIIQSK

-1153 ELNPVHKTTEKT
+1153 ELNPVHKTTERT

>member
-10 AKNKEFFDALKE
+10 AKNKEFFDALEE
-22 IAESAK
+22 IAGSAK
-28 SDETLRNELTKVLDD
+28 NDETLLNELAKVLDD

-50 DPEAFRKV
+50 DPDAFRK
-58 ITDNQDF
+58 IIAEHQEF
-65 WDKHD
+65 WDEHD
-70 YSSLMEFK
+70 PSLMEFS
-78 EGWLFGPSREEYL
+78 EGLFFGPSTEEYL
-91 ESDNFLDS
+91 ESDDFLDS
-99 NDSTNSFQKLHQLA
+99 NDPINSFQKLHQLA

-119 LGLEKSDADTLVA
+119 LGLEKSDTDTLVA
-132 ILKNNPDECRA
+132 ILKNNPEECRA
-143 YIESKKPV
+143 YIESKKPA

-161 GWKQNEPALT
+161 GWLKEEYTPT
-171 IPSVTINKSSN
+171 IPPKAINKSTG
-182 VLSDEAINRIKKEAG
+182 VLSDGAIKKIKEQAS
-197 ELLLIKLINGSENN
+197 ELLLLKLIKNCENQQ
-211 GRLEELLGAGTRDD
+211 LLKDLLTANSKTE
-225 AVRVMS
+225 AEH
-231 ALGFPPEGKGALA
+231 AANAIGFPTEGNGELS
-244 YPLNDKVK
+244 YPLSDEIE
-252 EALDERIQKLKEK
+252 EALDDIIHELEEE
-265 AAEAGF
+265 AAKAGF
-271 VDYVQSLS
+271 DGYVQSLS
-279 HDALLAKKTGLE
+279 HDALLAKKNGLE
-291 DGAFE
+291 STTAAG
-296 AFKDSLDEPY
+296 FKNSLDEPY
-306 NTYLPEYASGMAISV
+306 KTYLPESEWERAQGV
-321 LGARYLQAVLSSTT
+321 LGARYLQAVLSSGT

-354 KKTALLG
+354 KKPALLG
-361 SHDYIDKAVTEENL
+361 PHDYIDKAVTEENL
-375 GSLKKSMM
+375 GSLKKNMM
-383 KSFINNIKDEPN
+383 KSFINNIKDETN

-428 VKDSDLKDMK
+428 VKDTDLKDMK

-455 LGSGAHSKLMSALTQ
+455 LGSGAHSKLMSSLTQ

-615 QQQHNKN
+615 QQQHNQHI
-622 LYIEYNNPANSGNK
+622 YAEYNSTSNPGNK
-636 KLLGVLLS
+636 KLLAVLLS
-644 LDKLVI
+644 I
-650 FGIRGKPSTPTS
+650 EKPVTFSKD
-662 SPITNYFL
+662 IVNRFL
-670 EHLKDSKTVE
+670 RPLKDSETPQ
-680 EYTDKLFGKNPT
+680 EYADRLFGENPT
-692 DPGLQ
+692 NPANKKFKDDL
-697 KLKQDCLRELTP
+697 LRELTP
-709 ALFNEI
+709 TVFNEI
-715 KNDIR
+715 KNDLR
-720 KQELLDTNPANVMT
+720 RQELLDTNPAHVM
-734 AVHDLNT
+734 AAIKDLNT

-778 TARSKAAEMK
+778 TARSKAAQMK
-788 ERYEGLSRDCG
+788 ERYEGLSRDCE

-804 LRRQVVALEGH
+804 LRRQVIALEGH
-815 LKSLPKD
+815 LKSLPQD
-822 SEFKATGLTLEQKEE
+822 SQFKAAGLTLEQKDE
-837 IKKLRTDLE
+837 IKKLRTDLQT
-846 AELSAVRNDLDFY
+846 ELDAVRKDLDFY

-902 PLPNVPNPSLRSSG
+902 PLPNVPNPSLRSS
-916 TTAITGST
+916 TTATTGSN
-924 GKIQEF
+924 GRIQEF

-937 EGQIVVVD
+937 QGQIVVVD

-994 PTQVPPPTSPSDDP
+994 PTQVPPPNPPSGDP

-1067 SRDAIEVNSAVFH
+1067 NRDAIEVNSAVFH

-1153 ELNPVHKTTEKT
+1153 ELNPVHKSTERT

>member
-10 AKNKEFFDALKE
+10 AKNKEFFDALEE

-28 SDETLRNELTKVLDD
+28 NDETLRNELAKVLDD

-50 DPEAFRKV
+50 DPEAFRKIV
-58 ITDNQDF
+58 AEHQEF
-65 WDKHD
+65 WDEHD
-70 YSSLMEFK
+70 PSLMEFN
-78 EGWLFGPSREEYL
+78 EGRFFGKSRKQYL
-91 ESDNFLDS
+91 KSDDFL
-99 NDSTNSFQKLHQLA
+99 NSTDPTYNFQKLHQFA

-119 LGLEKSDADTLVA
+119 LGLEKSDTDTLVA
-132 ILKNNPDECRA
+132 ILKNNPEECRA
-143 YIESKKPV
+143 YIESKKPG

-161 GWKQNEPALT
+161 GWLKEEYTPT
-171 IPSVTINKSSN
+171 IPPKAINKSTG
-182 VLSDEAINRIKKEAG
+182 VLSDEAIKRIKEQARD
-197 ELLLIKLINGSENN
+197 LLLLKLINSSGNTQLLKDLRDAMSEPEAERAAN
-211 GRLEELLGAGTRDD
+211 
-225 AVRVMS
+225 
-231 ALGFPPEGKGALA
+231 ALGFPTEGNGVLFLSREVVDALEERVEK
-244 YPLNDKVK
+244 LEQ
-252 EALDERIQKLKEK
+252 EAAKR
-265 AAEAGF
+265 GF
-271 VDYVQSLS
+271 DSYVQSLS
-279 HDALLAKKTGLE
+279 HNALLAKKNGLE
-291 DGAFE
+291 STTAAG
-296 AFKDSLDEPY
+296 FKNSLDEPY
-306 NTYLPEYASGMAISV
+306 KTYLPESEWERAQGV
-321 LGARYLQAVLSSTT
+321 LGARYLQAVLSSGT

-342 NAKDANALIAEL
+342 NAKDANALITEL
-354 KKTALLG
+354 KKPALLG
-361 SHDYIDKAVTEENL
+361 PHDYIDKAVTEENL
-375 GSLKKSMM
+375 GSLKKNMM
-383 KSFINNIKDEPN
+383 KSFINNIKDETN

-428 VKDSDLKDMK
+428 VKDTDLKDMK

-455 LGSGAHSKLMSALTQ
+455 LGSGAHSKLMSTLTK

-565 TQVTDYK
+565 TQATDYK
-572 TLIDAIKT
+572 ILIDAIKT

-589 FYNAFNLNDDGS
+589 FYNAFNLNDDGR

-615 QQQHNKN
+615 QQQHNQHI
-622 LYIEYNNPANSGNK
+622 YAEYNSTSNSGNK
-636 KLLGVLLS
+636 KLLAVLLS
-644 LDKLVI
+644 I
-650 FGIRGKPSTPTS
+650 EKPVTFSKD
-662 SPITNYFL
+662 IVNRFL
-670 EHLKDSKTVE
+670 RPLKDSETPQD
-680 EYTDKLFGKNPT
+680 YADTLFGENPT
-692 DPGLQ
+692 NPANKKFKDDL
-697 KLKQDCLRELTP
+697 LRELTP
-709 ALFNEI
+709 TVFNEI
-715 KNDIR
+715 KNDLR
-720 KQELLDTNPANVMT
+720 KQELLDTNPAHVMT
-734 AVHDLNT
+734 AIKALST
-741 EFEAIKKITG
+741 ELESIKGITG

-778 TARSKAAEMK
+778 TARSKAAQMK

-815 LKSLPKD
+815 LKSLPKEG
-822 SEFKATGLTLEQKEE
+822 EFKAAGLTLEQKAE

-846 AELSAVRNDLDFY
+846 AELSAVREDLDFY

-902 PLPNVPNPSLRSSG
+902 PLPNVPNPSLRSS
-916 TTAITGST
+916 TTATTGSN
-924 GKIQEF
+924 GRIQEF

-994 PTQVPPPTSPSDDP
+994 PTQVPPPNPPSGDP

-1067 SRDAIEVNSAVFH
+1067 NRDAIEVNSAVFH

-1153 ELNPVHKTTEKT
+1153 ELNPVHKTTERT

>member
-10 AKNKEFFDALKE
+10 AKNKEFFDALEK
-22 IAESAK
+22 IAKSAK
-28 SDETLRNELTKVLDD
+28 SDETLRDELAKVLDD

-50 DPEAFRKV
+50 DPDAFRK
-58 ITDNQDF
+58 IIAEHQEF
-65 WDKHD
+65 WDEHD
-70 YSSLMEFK
+70 PSLMEFN
-78 EGWLFGPSREEYL
+78 EGLFFGPSTEEYL
-91 ESDNFLDS
+91 ESDDFLDS
-99 NDSTNSFQKLHQLA
+99 NDPINSFQKLHQLA

-119 LGLEKSDADTLVA
+119 LGLEKSDTDTLVA
-132 ILKNNPDECRA
+132 ILKNNPEECRA
-143 YIESKKPV
+143 YIESKKPA

-161 GWKQNEPALT
+161 GWLKEEYTPT
-171 IPSVTINKSSN
+171 IPPKAINKSTD
-182 VLSDEAINRIKKEAG
+182 VLSDGAIKKIKEQAS
-197 ELLLIKLINGSENN
+197 ELLLLKLIKNCEN
-211 GRLEELLGAGTRDD
+211 RQLLKDLLTANSKTE
-225 AVRVMS
+225 AEH
-231 ALGFPPEGKGALA
+231 AANAIGFPTEGNGELS
-244 YPLNDKVK
+244 YPLSDEVE
-252 EALDERIQKLKEK
+252 EALDDIIQELEEE
-265 AAEAGF
+265 AAKTGF
-271 VDYVQSLS
+271 DSYVQSLS
-279 HDALLAKKTGLE
+279 HDALLAKKNGLE
-291 DGAFE
+291 STTAAG
-296 AFKDSLDEPY
+296 FKNSLDEPY
-306 NTYLPEYASGMAISV
+306 KTYLPESEWQRAQGV
-321 LGARYLQAVLSSTT
+321 LGARYLQAVLSSGT

-354 KKTALLG
+354 KKPALLG
-361 SHDYIDKAVTEENL
+361 PHDYIDKAVTEENL
-375 GSLKKSMM
+375 GSLKKNMM
-383 KSFINNIKDEPN
+383 KSFINNIKDETN

-428 VKDSDLKDMK
+428 VKDTDLKDMK

-455 LGSGAHSKLMSALTQ
+455 LGSGAHSKLMSTLTQ

-565 TQVTDYK
+565 TQATDYK

-601 AFTSSTPRKDEMSK
+601 DFTSSTPRKDEMSK
-615 QQQHNKN
+615 QQQHNQHI
-622 LYIEYNNPANSGNK
+622 YAEYNSTSNSGNK
-636 KLLGVLLS
+636 KLLAVLLS
-644 LDKLVI
+644 I
-650 FGIRGKPSTPTS
+650 EKPVTFSKD
-662 SPITNYFL
+662 IVNRFL
-670 EHLKDSKTVE
+670 RPLKDSETPQ
-680 EYTDKLFGKNPT
+680 EYADRLFGENPT
-692 DPGLQ
+692 NPANKKFKDDL
-697 KLKQDCLRELTP
+697 LRELTP
-709 ALFNEI
+709 TVFNEI
-715 KNDIR
+715 KNDLR
-720 KQELLDTNPANVMT
+720 KQELLDTNPANVM
-734 AVHDLNT
+734 AAIKDLNT

-778 TARSKAAEMK
+778 TARSKAAQMK
-788 ERYEGLSRDCG
+788 ERYEGLSRDCE

-804 LRRQVVALEGH
+804 LRRQVIALEGH

-822 SEFKATGLTLEQKEE
+822 GQFKASGLTLEQKEE
-837 IKKLRTDLE
+837 IKKLRT
-846 AELSAVRNDLDFY
+846 ELQTELDAVRKDLDFY

-882 YYYNSEGIK
+882 YYYSSEGIK

-902 PLPNVPNPSLRSSG
+902 PLPNVPNPSLRSS
-916 TTAITGST
+916 TTATTGSN
-924 GKIQEF
+924 GRIQEF

-994 PTQVPPPTSPSDDP
+994 PTQVPPPNPPSGDP

-1067 SRDAIEVNSAVFH
+1067 NRDAIEVNSAVFH

-1153 ELNPVHKTTEKT
+1153 ELNPVHKTTERT

>member
-1 MILEEYIRM
+1 M
-10 AKNKEFFDALKE
+10 AKNKEFFDALEE
-22 IAESAK
+22 IAVSAK
-28 SDETLRNELTKVLDD
+28 NDETLRDELAKVLDD

-50 DPEAFRKV
+50 DPDAFRK
-58 ITDNQDF
+58 IIAEHQDF
-65 WDKHD
+65 WDEHD
-70 YSSLMEFK
+70 PSLMEFN
-78 EGWLFGPSREEYL
+78 EGLFFGPSTEEYL
-91 ESDNFLDS
+91 ESDDFLDS
-99 NDSTNSFQKLHQLA
+99 NDPINSFQKLHQFA

-119 LGLEKSDADTLVA
+119 LGLEKSDTDTLVA
-132 ILKNNPDECRA
+132 ILKNNPEECRA
-143 YIESKKPV
+143 YIESKKPG

-161 GWKQNEPALT
+161 GWLKEEYTPT
-171 IPSVTINKSSN
+171 IPPKAINKSTD
-182 VLSDEAINRIKKEAG
+182 VLSDGAIKKIKEQAS
-197 ELLLIKLINGSENN
+197 ELLLLKLIKNCEN
-211 GRLEELLGAGTRDD
+211 RQLLKDLLTANSKTE
-225 AVRVMS
+225 AEH
-231 ALGFPPEGKGALA
+231 AANAIGFPTEGNGELS
-244 YPLNDKVK
+244 YPLSDEVE
-252 EALDERIQKLKEK
+252 EALDDIIQELEEE
-265 AAEAGF
+265 AAKAGF
-271 VDYVQSLS
+271 DSYVQSLS
-279 HDALLAKKTGLE
+279 HDALLVKKNGLE
-291 DGAFE
+291 STTAAG
-296 AFKDSLDEPY
+296 FKNSLDEPY
-306 NTYLPEYASGMAISV
+306 KTYLPESEWQRAQGV
-321 LGARYLQAVLSSTT
+321 LGARYLQAVLSSGT

-354 KKTALLG
+354 RKPALLG
-361 SHDYIDKAVTEENL
+361 PHDYIDKAVTEENL
-375 GSLKKSMM
+375 GSLKKNMM
-383 KSFINNIKDEPN
+383 KSFINNIKDETN

-428 VKDSDLKDMK
+428 VKDTDLKDMK
-438 QWARARQ
+438 QWARDRQ

-455 LGSGAHSKLMSALTQ
+455 LGSGAHSKLMSTLTQ

-615 QQQHNKN
+615 QQQHNQHI
-622 LYIEYNNPANSGNK
+622 YAEYNSTSNSGNK
-636 KLLGVLLS
+636 KLLAVLLS
-644 LDKLVI
+644 I
-650 FGIRGKPSTPTS
+650 EKPVTFSKD
-662 SPITNYFL
+662 IVNRFL
-670 EHLKDSKTVE
+670 RPLKDSETPQ
-680 EYTDKLFGKNPT
+680 EYADRLFGENPT
-692 DPGLQ
+692 NPANKKFKDDL
-697 KLKQDCLRELTP
+697 LRELTP
-709 ALFNEI
+709 TVFNEI
-715 KNDIR
+715 KNDLR
-720 KQELLDTNPANVMT
+720 RQELLDTNPAHVM
-734 AVHDLNT
+734 AAIKDLNT

-778 TARSKAAEMK
+778 TARSKAAQMK
-788 ERYEGLSRDCG
+788 ERYEGLSRDCE

-804 LRRQVVALEGH
+804 LRRQVIALEGH

-822 SEFKATGLTLEQKEE
+822 GQFKAAGLTLEQKEE
-837 IKKLRTDLE
+837 IKKLRTDLQT
-846 AELSAVRNDLDFY
+846 ELDAVRKDLDFY

-902 PLPNVPNPSLRSSG
+902 PLPNVPNPSLRSS
-916 TTAITGST
+916 TTATTGSN
-924 GKIQEF
+924 GRIQEF

-994 PTQVPPPTSPSDDP
+994 PTQVPPPNPPSGDP

-1067 SRDAIEVNSAVFH
+1067 NRDAIEVNSAVFH

-1125 EKFSPQKEREK
+1125 EKFTPQKEREK

-1153 ELNPVHKTTEKT
+1153 ELNPVHKTTERT

>member
-10 AKNKEFFDALKE
+10 AKNKEFFDALGE
-22 IAESAK
+22 IAKSAK
-28 SDETLRNELTKVLDD
+28 SDETLRDELAKVLDD

-50 DPEAFRKV
+50 DPDAFRKIIV
-58 ITDNQDF
+58 EHQEF
-65 WDKHD
+65 WDEHD
-70 YSSLMEFK
+70 PSLMEFN
-78 EGWLFGPSREEYL
+78 EGLFFGPSTEEYL
-91 ESDNFLDS
+91 ESDDFLDS
-99 NDSTNSFQKLHQLA
+99 NDTTNSFQKLHQLA

-119 LGLEKSDADTLVA
+119 LGLEKSDTDTLVA
-132 ILKNNPDECRA
+132 ILKNNPEECRA
-143 YIESKKPV
+143 YIESKKPA

-161 GWKQNEPALT
+161 GWLKEEYTPT
-171 IPSVTINKSSN
+171 IPPKAINKSTD
-182 VLSDEAINRIKKEAG
+182 VLSDRAIKKIKEQAS
-197 ELLLIKLINGSENN
+197 ELLLLKLIKNCEN
-211 GRLEELLGAGTRDD
+211 RQLLKDLQTANSKTE
-225 AVRVMS
+225 AEHAAN
-231 ALGFPPEGKGALA
+231 ALGFPTEGNGELS
-244 YPLNDKVK
+244 YPLSDEVE
-252 EALDERIQKLKEK
+252 EALDDIIQELEEK
-265 AAEAGF
+265 AAKAGF
-271 VDYVQSLS
+271 DSYVQSLS
-279 HDALLAKKTGLE
+279 HDALLAKKDGLE
-291 DGAFE
+291 STTAAG
-296 AFKDSLDEPY
+296 FKNSLDEPY
-306 NTYLPEYASGMAISV
+306 KTYLPESEWERAQGV
-321 LGARYLQAVLSSTT
+321 LGARYLQAVLSSGT

-354 KKTALLG
+354 KKPALLG
-361 SHDYIDKAVTEENL
+361 PHDYIDKAVTEENL
-375 GSLKKSMM
+375 GSLKKNMM
-383 KSFINNIKDEPN
+383 KSFINNIKDETN

-428 VKDSDLKDMK
+428 VKDTDLKDMK

-455 LGSGAHSKLMSALTQ
+455 LGSGAHSKLMSTLTQ

-565 TQVTDYK
+565 TQATDYK

-589 FYNAFNLNDDGS
+589 FYNAFNLNDDGR

-615 QQQHNKN
+615 QQQHNQHI
-622 LYIEYNNPANSGNK
+622 YAEYNSTSNSGNK
-636 KLLGVLLS
+636 KLLAVLLS
-644 LDKLVI
+644 I
-650 FGIRGKPSTPTS
+650 EKPVTFSKD
-662 SPITNYFL
+662 IVNRFL
-670 EHLKDSKTVE
+670 RPLKDSETPQ
-680 EYTDKLFGKNPT
+680 EYADRLFGENPT
-692 DPGLQ
+692 NPANKKFKDDL
-697 KLKQDCLRELTP
+697 LRELTP
-709 ALFNEI
+709 TLFNEI
-715 KNDIR
+715 KNDLR
-720 KQELLDTNPANVMT
+720 KQELLDTNPANVMS
-734 AVHDLNT
+734 
-741 EFEAIKKITG
+741 AIKALSTELESIKGITG

-778 TARSKAAEMK
+778 TARSKAAQMK
-788 ERYEGLSRDCG
+788 ERYEGLSRDCE

-804 LRRQVVALEGH
+804 LRRQVIALEGH

-822 SEFKATGLTLEQKEE
+822 GQFKAAGLTLEQKEE
-837 IKKLRTDLE
+837 IKKLRTDLQ
-846 AELSAVRNDLDFY
+846 AELDAVRKDLDFY

-902 PLPNVPNPSLRSSG
+902 PLPNVPNPSLRSS
-916 TTAITGST
+916 TTATTGSN
-924 GKIQEF
+924 GRIQEF

-994 PTQVPPPTSPSDDP
+994 PTQVPPPNPPSGDP

-1067 SRDAIEVNSAVFH
+1067 NRDAIEVNSAVFH

-1108 TQNIIQSK
+1108 AQNIIQSK

-1153 ELNPVHKTTEKT
+1153 ELNPVHKTTERT

>member
-10 AKNKEFFDALKE
+10 AKNKEFFDALGE
-22 IAESAK
+22 IAKSAK
-28 SDETLRNELTKVLDD
+28 SDETLRDELAKVLDD

-50 DPEAFRKV
+50 DPDAFRKIIV
-58 ITDNQDF
+58 EHQEF
-65 WDKHD
+65 WDEHNP
-70 YSSLMEFK
+70 SLMKFE
-78 EGWLFGPSREEYL
+78 EGWFLGPSTEEYL
-91 ESDNFLDS
+91 ESDDFLDS
-99 NDSTNSFQKLHQLA
+99 NDPINSFQKLHQFA

-119 LGLEKSDADTLVA
+119 LGLEKSDTDTLVA
-132 ILKNNPDECRA
+132 ILKNNPEECRA
-143 YIESKKPV
+143 YIESKKPG

-161 GWKQNEPALT
+161 GWLKEEYTPT
-171 IPSVTINKSSN
+171 IPPKAINKSTG
-182 VLSDEAINRIKKEAG
+182 VLSDGAIKKIKEQAS
-197 ELLLIKLINGSENN
+197 ELLLLKLIKNCEN
-211 GRLEELLGAGTRDD
+211 RQLLKDLLTANSKTE
-225 AVRVMS
+225 AEH
-231 ALGFPPEGKGALA
+231 AANAIGFPTEGNGELS
-244 YPLNDKVK
+244 YPLSDEVE
-252 EALDERIQKLKEK
+252 EALDDIIQELEEE
-265 AAEAGF
+265 AAKAGF
-271 VDYVQSLS
+271 DSYVQSLS
-279 HDALLAKKTGLE
+279 HDALLAKKNGLE
-291 DGAFE
+291 STTAAG
-296 AFKDSLDEPY
+296 FKNSLDEPY
-306 NTYLPEYASGMAISV
+306 KTYLPDSEWETAQRV
-321 LGARYLQAVLSSTT
+321 LGARYLQAVLSSGA

-354 KKTALLG
+354 KKPALLG
-361 SHDYIDKAVTEENL
+361 PHDYIDKAVTEENL

-428 VKDSDLKDMK
+428 VKDTDLKDMK

-455 LGSGAHSKLMSALTQ
+455 LGSGAHSKLMSTLTQ

-494 SHVAEHYLG
+494 PHVAEHYLG

-541 TLNDKQVAAI
+541 TLSDKQVAAI
-551 NQALTTANSNPNTY
+551 NQALNSANSNPNTY
-565 TQVTDYK
+565 TQVADYK
-572 TLIDAIKT
+572 TLIDAIKI
-580 QSGSVNQKD
+580 QSGPVNQKD

-601 AFTSSTPRKDEMSK
+601 DFTRPTPRKDEMSK
-615 QQQHNKN
+615 QQQYNQHI
-622 LYIEYNNPANSGNK
+622 YAEYNSTSNSGNK
-636 KLLGVLLS
+636 KLLAVLLS
-644 LDKLVI
+644 I
-650 FGIRGKPSTPTS
+650 EKPTTFSKD
-662 SPITNYFL
+662 IVNQFL
-670 EHLKDSKTVE
+670 RPLKDRKTPQ
-680 EYTDKLFGKNPT
+680 EYADRLFGENPPNPT
-692 DPGLQ
+692 NKKFKDDL
-697 KLKQDCLRELTP
+697 LRELTP
-709 ALFNEI
+709 TLFNEI
-715 KNDIR
+715 KNDLR
-720 KQELLDTNPANVMT
+720 KQELLDTNPTHVMI
-734 AVHDLNT
+734 AINALST
-741 EFEAIKKITG
+741 ELESVKGITG

-778 TARSKAAEMK
+778 TARSKAAQMK
-788 ERYEGLSRDCG
+788 ARYQGLSRDCE

-804 LRRQVVALEGH
+804 LRRQVIALEGH
-815 LKSLPKD
+815 LKSLPQD
-822 SEFKATGLTLEQKEE
+822 GQFKATGLTLEQKEE
-837 IKKLRTDLE
+837 IKKLRAALQT
-846 AELSAVRNDLDFY
+846 ELDAVRKDLDFY

-867 TIVKEVDVAAKGKMH
+867 TIIKEVDVAAKGKMQ

-891 RHPPVSRDQIP
+891 RHPPVSPDQIP
-902 PLPNVPNPSLRSSG
+902 PLPNVPNPSLNSN
-916 TTAITGST
+916 TTVTTGSS

-930 LVGEKIP
+930 LIGEKIP
-937 EGQIVVVD
+937 EGQVAVVD
-945 VSHKTAP
+945 VSHKTTS

-957 VETIGRY
+957 IETVGRY
-964 TQDNNVPDQVTS
+964 TQT
-976 KKGEISKVP
+976 KHEG
-985 GSKFEILQF
+985 GSKFEIVQF
-994 PTQVPPPTSPSDDP
+994 PTQVPPPARPSDDP
-1008 LVEAKVNFSMAMAA
+1008 LVEAKVNFVMAKAA
-1022 DILASLDSPP
+1022 DILASLDAPP
-1032 TKDKPIRL
+1032 TKDRPIRL

-1052 TALVILGEKNPKFKF
+1052 TALVILGEKNPKMKF

-1108 TQNIIQSK
+1108 AQNIIQSK

-1153 ELNPVHKTTEKT
+1153 ELNPVHKTTERT

>member
-1 MILEEYIRM
+1 M
-10 AKNKEFFDALKE
+10 AKNKEFFDALGK
-22 IAESAK
+22 IAKSAK
-28 SDETLRNELTKVLDD
+28 SDETLRNKLAKVLDD

-50 DPEAFRKV
+50 DPDAFRK
-58 ITDNQDF
+58 IIAEHQEF
-65 WDKHD
+65 WDEHNP
-70 YSSLMEFK
+70 SLMKFQ
-78 EGWLFGPSREEYL
+78 EGWFLGPSTEEYF
-91 ESDNFLDS
+91 ESDDFLDS
-99 NDSTNSFQKLHQLA
+99 NDPINSFQKLHQFA

-119 LGLEKSDADTLVA
+119 LGLEKSDSDTLVA
-132 ILKNNPDECRA
+132 ILKNNPEECRA
-143 YIESKKPV
+143 YIESKKPG

-161 GWKQNEPALT
+161 GWLKEEYTQT
-171 IPSVTINKSSN
+171 IPPKAINKSTD
-182 VLSDEAINRIKKEAG
+182 VLPDQAINRIKKEAG
-197 ELLLIKLINGSENN
+197 ELLLIKLINSSENTQ
-211 GRLEELLGAGTRDD
+211 LLKDLRD
-225 AVRVMS
+225 ARS
-231 ALGFPPEGKGALA
+231 KPEAERAANALGFPTEGNGILFLSSDVMDAL
-244 YPLNDKVK
+244 
-252 EALDERIQKLKEK
+252 EERVEKLEQK
-265 AAEAGF
+265 AAKAGF
-271 VDYVQSLS
+271 DNYVQSLS

-291 DGAFE
+291 GGTFGE
-296 AFKDSLDEPY
+296 FVDSLDEPY
-306 NTYLPEYASGMAISV
+306 KTYLPDSEWETAQRV
-321 LGARYLQAVLSSTT
+321 LGARYLQAVLSSGT

-342 NAKDANALIAEL
+342 NAKDAKALIAEL
-354 KKTALLG
+354 KKPALLG
-361 SHDYIDKAVTEENL
+361 PHDYIDKAVTEENL
-375 GSLKKSMM
+375 GLLKKSMM

-428 VKDSDLKDMK
+428 VKDTDLKDMK

-455 LGSGAHSKLMSALTQ
+455 LGSGAHSKLMSTLTQ

-494 SHVAEHYLG
+494 PHVAEHYLG

-589 FYNAFNLNDDGS
+589 FYNAFNLNDDGT

-615 QQQHNKN
+615 QQEYNKN

-670 EHLKDSKTVE
+670 EKLKDSKTVE
-680 EYTDKLFGKNPT
+680 EYSDNLFGKNPT

-715 KNDIR
+715 KNDLR
-720 KQELLDTNPANVMT
+720 KQELLDTNPAHVM
-734 AVHDLNT
+734 AAIKDLNT

-778 TARSKAAEMK
+778 TARSKAAQMK

-804 LRRQVVALEGH
+804 LRRQVIALEGH
-815 LKSLPKD
+815 LKSLPQD
-822 SEFKATGLTLEQKEE
+822 GQFKAAGLTLEQKDE
-837 IKKLRTDLE
+837 IKKLRTDLQT
-846 AELSAVRNDLDFY
+846 ELDAVRKDLDFY

-902 PLPNVPNPSLRSSG
+902 PLPNVPNPSLRSS
-916 TTAITGST
+916 TTATTGSN
-924 GKIQEF
+924 GRIQEF

-994 PTQVPPPTSPSDDP
+994 PTQVPPPNPPSGDP

-1067 SRDAIEVNSAVFH
+1067 NRDAIEVNSAVFH

-1108 TQNIIQSK
+1108 AQNIIQSK

-1153 ELNPVHKTTEKT
+1153 ELNPVHKTTERT

>member
-1 MILEEYIRM
+1 M
-10 AKNKEFFDALKE
+10 AKNKEFFDALGE
-22 IAESAK
+22 IAKSAK
-28 SDETLRNELTKVLDD
+28 SDETLRDELAKVLDD

-50 DPEAFRKV
+50 DPDAFRKIIV
-58 ITDNQDF
+58 EHQEF
-65 WDKHD
+65 WDEHNP
-70 YSSLMEFK
+70 SLMKFE
-78 EGWLFGPSREEYL
+78 EGWFLGPSTEEYL
-91 ESDNFLDS
+91 ESDDFLDS
-99 NDSTNSFQKLHQLA
+99 NDPINSFQKLHQFA

-119 LGLEKSDADTLVA
+119 LGLEKSDTDTLVA
-132 ILKNNPDECRA
+132 ILKNNPEECRA
-143 YIESKKPV
+143 YIESKKPG

-161 GWKQNEPALT
+161 GWLKEEYTPTIHPT
-171 IPSVTINKSSN
+171 IPPKAINKSTG
-182 VLSDEAINRIKKEAG
+182 VLSDGAIKKIKEQAS
-197 ELLLIKLINGSENN
+197 ELLLLKLIKNCEN
-211 GRLEELLGAGTRDD
+211 RQLLKDLLTANSKTE
-225 AVRVMS
+225 AEH
-231 ALGFPPEGKGALA
+231 AANAIGFPTEGNGELS
-244 YPLNDKVK
+244 YPLSDEVE
-252 EALDERIQKLKEK
+252 EALDDIIQELEEE
-265 AAEAGF
+265 AAKAGF
-271 VDYVQSLS
+271 DSYVQSLS
-279 HDALLAKKTGLE
+279 HDALLAKKNGLE
-291 DGAFE
+291 STTAAG
-296 AFKDSLDEPY
+296 FKNSLDEPY
-306 NTYLPEYASGMAISV
+306 KTYLPDSEWETAQRV
-321 LGARYLQAVLSSTT
+321 LGARYLQAVLSSGA

-354 KKTALLG
+354 KKPALLG
-361 SHDYIDKAVTEENL
+361 PHDYIDKAVTEENL

-428 VKDSDLKDMK
+428 VKDTDLKDMK

-455 LGSGAHSKLMSALTQ
+455 LGSGAHSKLMSTLTQ

-494 SHVAEHYLG
+494 PHVAEHYLG

-541 TLNDKQVAAI
+541 TLSDKQVAAI
-551 NQALTTANSNPNTY
+551 NQALNSANSNPNTY
-565 TQVTDYK
+565 TQVADYK
-572 TLIDAIKT
+572 TLIDAIKI
-580 QSGSVNQKD
+580 QSGPVNQKD

-601 AFTSSTPRKDEMSK
+601 DFTRPTPRKDEMSK
-615 QQQHNKN
+615 QQQYNQHI
-622 LYIEYNNPANSGNK
+622 YAEYNSTSNSGNK
-636 KLLGVLLS
+636 KLLAVLLS
-644 LDKLVI
+644 I
-650 FGIRGKPSTPTS
+650 EKPTTFSKD
-662 SPITNYFL
+662 IVNQFL
-670 EHLKDSKTVE
+670 RPLKDRKTPQ
-680 EYTDKLFGKNPT
+680 EYADRLFGENPPNPT
-692 DPGLQ
+692 NKKFKDDL
-697 KLKQDCLRELTP
+697 LRELTP
-709 ALFNEI
+709 TLFNEI
-715 KNDIR
+715 KNDLR
-720 KQELLDTNPANVMT
+720 KQELLDTNPTHVMI
-734 AVHDLNT
+734 AINALST
-741 EFEAIKKITG
+741 ELESVKGITG

-778 TARSKAAEMK
+778 TARSKAAQMK
-788 ERYEGLSRDCG
+788 ARYQGLSRDCE

-804 LRRQVVALEGH
+804 LRRQVIALEGH
-815 LKSLPKD
+815 LKSLPQD
-822 SEFKATGLTLEQKEE
+822 GQFKATGLTLEQKEE
-837 IKKLRTDLE
+837 IKKLRAALQT
-846 AELSAVRNDLDFY
+846 ELDAVRKDLDFY

-867 TIVKEVDVAAKGKMH
+867 TIIKEVDVAAKGKMQ

-891 RHPPVSRDQIP
+891 RHPPVSPDQIP
-902 PLPNVPNPSLRSSG
+902 PLPNVPNPSLNSN
-916 TTAITGST
+916 TTVTTGSS

-930 LVGEKIP
+930 LIGEKIP
-937 EGQIVVVD
+937 EGQVAVVD
-945 VSHKTAP
+945 VSHKTTS

-957 VETIGRY
+957 IETVGRY
-964 TQDNNVPDQVTS
+964 TQT
-976 KKGEISKVP
+976 KHEG
-985 GSKFEILQF
+985 GSKFEIVQF
-994 PTQVPPPTSPSDDP
+994 PTQVPPPARPSDDP
-1008 LVEAKVNFSMAMAA
+1008 LVEAKVNFVMAKAA
-1022 DILASLDSPP
+1022 DILASLDAPP
-1032 TKDKPIRL
+1032 TKDRPIRL

-1052 TALVILGEKNPKFKF
+1052 TALVILGEKNPKMKF

-1108 TQNIIQSK
+1108 AQNIIQSK

-1153 ELNPVHKTTEKT
+1153 ELNPVHKTTERT

>member
-1 MILEEYIRM
+1 MPI
-10 AKNKEFFDALKE
+10 NKQLYDVL
-22 IAESAK
+22 
-28 SDETLRNELTKVLDD
+28 SDLSKLAQEDEVLRNKALDD
-43 ILKTDPS
+43 ILKADPS
-50 DPEAFRKV
+50 KPDEFRKA
-58 ITDNQDF
+58 IKDNEDF
-65 WDKHD
+65 WKKYPVPNFGHLMTHETELTGLIGFRQQTPIPGYFTSDK
-70 YSSLMEFK
+70 
-78 EGWLFGPSREEYL
+78 
-91 ESDNFLDS
+91 FLDS
-99 NDSTNSFQKLHQLA
+99 QDTIHSFQKMHQLA

-119 LGLEKSDADTLVA
+119 LGLVKSDVDTLVA
-132 ILKNNPDECRA
+132 ILKNNPEECRA
-143 YIESKKPV
+143 YIESKKPGLV
-151 LGNFS
+151 NFS

-161 GWKQNEPALT
+161 GWLKEEYTPT
-171 IPSVTINKSSN
+171 IPPKAINKSTG
-182 VLSDEAINRIKKEAG
+182 VLSDEAIKRIKEQARD
-197 ELLLIKLINGSENN
+197 LLLLKLINSSENTQ
-211 GRLEELLGAGTRDD
+211 LLKDLRD
-225 AVRVMS
+225 AMS
-231 ALGFPPEGKGALA
+231 KPEAERAANALGFPTEGNGVLFLSREVVDALEERVEK
-244 YPLNDKVK
+244 LEQ
-252 EALDERIQKLKEK
+252 EAAK
-265 AAEAGF
+265 AGF
-271 VDYVQSLS
+271 DSYVQSLS
-279 HDALLAKKTGLE
+279 HDALLAKKDGLE
-291 DGAFE
+291 STTAAG
-296 AFKDSLDEPY
+296 FKNSLDEPY
-306 NTYLPEYASGMAISV
+306 KTYLPESEWERAQGV
-321 LGARYLQAVLSSTT
+321 LGARYLQAVLSSGT

-342 NAKDANALIAEL
+342 NAKDTNALIAEL
-354 KKTALLG
+354 KKPALLG
-361 SHDYIDKAVTEENL
+361 PHDYIDKAVTEENL
-375 GSLKKSMM
+375 GSLKKNMM
-383 KSFINNIKDEPN
+383 KSFVNNIKDETN

-428 VKDSDLKDMK
+428 VKDTDLKDMK

-455 LGSGAHSKLMSALTQ
+455 LGSGAHSKLMSTLTQ

-494 SHVAEHYLG
+494 PHVAEHYLG

-589 FYNAFNLNDDGS
+589 FYNAFNLNDDGR

-615 QQQHNKN
+615 QQQHNQHI
-622 LYIEYNNPANSGNK
+622 YAEYNSTSNSGNK
-636 KLLGVLLS
+636 KLLAVLLS
-644 LDKLVI
+644 I
-650 FGIRGKPSTPTS
+650 EKPVTFSKD
-662 SPITNYFL
+662 IVNRFL
-670 EHLKDSKTVE
+670 RPLKDSETPQ
-680 EYTDKLFGKNPT
+680 EYADRLFGENPT
-692 DPGLQ
+692 NPANKKFKDDL
-697 KLKQDCLRELTP
+697 LRELTP
-709 ALFNEI
+709 TLFNEI
-715 KNDIR
+715 KNDLR
-720 KQELLDTNPANVMT
+720 KQELLDTNPANVMS
-734 AVHDLNT
+734 
-741 EFEAIKKITG
+741 AIKALSTELESIKGITG

-778 TARSKAAEMK
+778 TARSKAAQMK
-788 ERYEGLSRDCG
+788 ERYEGLSRDCE

-804 LRRQVVALEGH
+804 LRRQVIALEGH

-822 SEFKATGLTLEQKEE
+822 GQFKAAGLTLEQKEE
-837 IKKLRTDLE
+837 IKKLRTDLQ
-846 AELSAVRNDLDFY
+846 AELDAVRKDLDFY

-902 PLPNVPNPSLRSSG
+902 PLPNVPNPSLRSS
-916 TTAITGST
+916 TTATTGSN
-924 GKIQEF
+924 GRIQEF

-994 PTQVPPPTSPSDDP
+994 PTQVPPPNPPSGDP

-1067 SRDAIEVNSAVFH
+1067 NRDAIEVNSAVFH

-1108 TQNIIQSK
+1108 AQNIIQSK

-1153 ELNPVHKTTEKT
+1153 ELNPVHKTTERT

>member
-1 MILEEYIRM
+1 M
-10 AKNKEFFDALKE
+10 AKNKEFFDALEE
-22 IAESAK
+22 IAVSAK
-28 SDETLRNELTKVLDD
+28 NDETLRDELAKVLDD

-50 DPEAFRKV
+50 DPDAFRK
-58 ITDNQDF
+58 IIADHQDF
-65 WDKHD
+65 WDEHD
-70 YSSLMEFK
+70 PSLMEFN
-78 EGWLFGPSREEYL
+78 EGLFFGPSTEEYL
-91 ESDNFLDS
+91 ESDDFLDS
-99 NDSTNSFQKLHQLA
+99 NDPINSFQKLHQFA

-119 LGLEKSDADTLVA
+119 LGLEKSDTDTLVA
-132 ILKNNPDECRA
+132 ILKNNPEECRA
-143 YIESKKPV
+143 YIESKKPG

-161 GWKQNEPALT
+161 GWLKEEYTPT
-171 IPSVTINKSSN
+171 IPPKAINKSTD
-182 VLSDEAINRIKKEAG
+182 VLSDGAIKKIKEQAS
-197 ELLLIKLINGSENN
+197 ELLLLKLIKNCEN
-211 GRLEELLGAGTRDD
+211 RQLLKDLLTANSKTE
-225 AVRVMS
+225 AEH
-231 ALGFPPEGKGALA
+231 AANAIGFPTEGNGELS
-244 YPLNDKVK
+244 YPLSDEVE
-252 EALDERIQKLKEK
+252 EALDDIIQELEEE
-265 AAEAGF
+265 AAKAGF
-271 VDYVQSLS
+271 DSYVQSLS
-279 HDALLAKKTGLE
+279 HDALLAKKNGLE
-291 DGAFE
+291 STTAAG
-296 AFKDSLDEPY
+296 FKNSLDEPY
-306 NTYLPEYASGMAISV
+306 KTYLPESEWERAQGV
-321 LGARYLQAVLSSTT
+321 LGARYLQAVLSSGT

-354 KKTALLG
+354 KKPALLG
-361 SHDYIDKAVTEENL
+361 PHDYIDKAVTEENL
-375 GSLKKSMM
+375 GSLKKNMM
-383 KSFINNIKDEPN
+383 KSFINNIKDETN

-428 VKDSDLKDMK
+428 VKDTDLKDMK

-455 LGSGAHSKLMSALTQ
+455 LGSGAHSKLMSTLTQ

-615 QQQHNKN
+615 QQQHNQHI
-622 LYIEYNNPANSGNK
+622 YAEYNSTSNSGNK
-636 KLLGVLLS
+636 KLLAVLLS
-644 LDKLVI
+644 I
-650 FGIRGKPSTPTS
+650 EKPVTFSKD
-662 SPITNYFL
+662 IVNRFL
-670 EHLKDSKTVE
+670 RPLKDSETPQ
-680 EYTDKLFGKNPT
+680 EYADRLFGENPT
-692 DPGLQ
+692 NPANKKFKDDL
-697 KLKQDCLRELTP
+697 LRELTP
-709 ALFNEI
+709 TVFNEI
-715 KNDIR
+715 KNDLR
-720 KQELLDTNPANVMT
+720 RQELLDTNPAHVM
-734 AVHDLNT
+734 AAIKDLNT

-778 TARSKAAEMK
+778 TARSKAAQMK
-788 ERYEGLSRDCG
+788 DRYEGLSRDCE

-804 LRRQVVALEGH
+804 LRRQVIALEGH

-822 SEFKATGLTLEQKEE
+822 GQFKAAGLTLEQKEE
-837 IKKLRTDLE
+837 IKKLRTDLQT
-846 AELSAVRNDLDFY
+846 ELDAVRKDLDFY

-902 PLPNVPNPSLRSSG
+902 PLPNVPNPSLRSS
-916 TTAITGST
+916 TTATTGSN
-924 GKIQEF
+924 GRIQEF

-994 PTQVPPPTSPSDDP
+994 PTQVPPPNPPSGDP

-1067 SRDAIEVNSAVFH
+1067 NRDAIEVNSAVFH

-1125 EKFSPQKEREK
+1125 EKFTPQKEREK

-1153 ELNPVHKTTEKT
+1153 ELNPVHKTTERT

>member
-10 AKNKEFFDALKE
+10 AKNKEFFDALEE

-28 SDETLRNELTKVLDD
+28 NDETLRNELAKVLDD

-50 DPEAFRKV
+50 DPEAFRKIV
-58 ITDNQDF
+58 AEHQEF
-65 WDKHD
+65 WDEHD
-70 YSSLMEFK
+70 PSLMEFN
-78 EGWLFGPSREEYL
+78 EGRFFGKSRKQYL
-91 ESDNFLDS
+91 KSDDFL
-99 NDSTNSFQKLHQLA
+99 NSTDPTYNFQKLHQFA

-119 LGLEKSDADTLVA
+119 LGLEKSDTDTLVA
-132 ILKNNPDECRA
+132 ILKNNPEECRA
-143 YIESKKPV
+143 YIESKKPG

-161 GWKQNEPALT
+161 GWLKEEYTPT
-171 IPSVTINKSSN
+171 IPPKAINKSTG
-182 VLSDEAINRIKKEAG
+182 VLSDEAIKRIKEQARD
-197 ELLLIKLINGSENN
+197 LLLLKLINSSGNTQ
-211 GRLEELLGAGTRDD
+211 LLKDLRD
-225 AVRVMS
+225 AMS
-231 ALGFPPEGKGALA
+231 KPEAERAANALGFPTEGNGVLFLSREVVDALEERVEK
-244 YPLNDKVK
+244 LEQ
-252 EALDERIQKLKEK
+252 EAAKR
-265 AAEAGF
+265 GF
-271 VDYVQSLS
+271 DSYVQSLS
-279 HDALLAKKTGLE
+279 HNALLAKKNGLE
-291 DGAFE
+291 STTAAG
-296 AFKDSLDEPY
+296 FKNSLDERY
-306 NTYLPEYASGMAISV
+306 KTYLPESEWERAQGV
-321 LGARYLQAVLSSTT
+321 LGARYLQAVLSSGT

-342 NAKDANALIAEL
+342 NAKDANALITEL
-354 KKTALLG
+354 KKPALLG
-361 SHDYIDKAVTEENL
+361 PHDYIDKAVTEENL
-375 GSLKKSMM
+375 GSLKKNMM
-383 KSFINNIKDEPN
+383 KSFINNIKDETN

-428 VKDSDLKDMK
+428 VKDTDLKDMK

-455 LGSGAHSKLMSALTQ
+455 LGSGAHSKLMSTLTK

-565 TQVTDYK
+565 TQATDYK
-572 TLIDAIKT
+572 ILIDAIKT

-589 FYNAFNLNDDGS
+589 FYNAFNLNDDGR

-615 QQQHNKN
+615 QQQHNQHI
-622 LYIEYNNPANSGNK
+622 YAEYNSTSNSGNK
-636 KLLGVLLS
+636 KLLAVLLS
-644 LDKLVI
+644 I
-650 FGIRGKPSTPTS
+650 EKPVTFSKD
-662 SPITNYFL
+662 IVNRFL
-670 EHLKDSKTVE
+670 RPLKDSETPQD
-680 EYTDKLFGKNPT
+680 YADTLFGENPT
-692 DPGLQ
+692 NPANKKFKDDL
-697 KLKQDCLRELTP
+697 LRELTP
-709 ALFNEI
+709 TVFNEI
-715 KNDIR
+715 KNDLR
-720 KQELLDTNPANVMT
+720 KQELLDTNPAHVMT
-734 AVHDLNT
+734 AIKALST
-741 EFEAIKKITG
+741 ELESIKGITG

-778 TARSKAAEMK
+778 TARSKAAQMK

-815 LKSLPKD
+815 LKSLPKEG
-822 SEFKATGLTLEQKEE
+822 EFKAAGLTLEQKAE

-846 AELSAVRNDLDFY
+846 AELSAVREDLDFY

-902 PLPNVPNPSLRSSG
+902 PLPNVPNPSLRSS
-916 TTAITGST
+916 TTATTGSN
-924 GKIQEF
+924 GRIQEF

-994 PTQVPPPTSPSDDP
+994 PTQVPPPNPPSGDP

-1067 SRDAIEVNSAVFH
+1067 NRDAIEVNSAVFH

-1153 ELNPVHKTTEKT
+1153 ELNPVHKTTERT

>member
-10 AKNKEFFDALKE
+10 AKNKEFFDALGE
-22 IAESAK
+22 IAKSAK
-28 SDETLRNELTKVLDD
+28 SDETLRDELAKVLDD

-50 DPEAFRKV
+50 DPDAFRKIIV
-58 ITDNQDF
+58 EHQEF
-65 WDKHD
+65 WDEHNP
-70 YSSLMEFK
+70 SLMKFE
-78 EGWLFGPSREEYL
+78 EGWFLGPSTEEYL
-91 ESDNFLDS
+91 ESDDFLDS
-99 NDSTNSFQKLHQLA
+99 NDPINSFQKLHQFA

-119 LGLEKSDADTLVA
+119 LGLEKSDTDTLVA
-132 ILKNNPDECRA
+132 ILKNNPEECRA
-143 YIESKKPV
+143 YIESKKPG

-161 GWKQNEPALT
+161 GWLKEEYTPT
-171 IPSVTINKSSN
+171 IPSTIPPKAINKSTG
-182 VLSDEAINRIKKEAG
+182 VLSDGAIKKIKEQAS
-197 ELLLIKLINGSENN
+197 ELLLLKLIKNCEN
-211 GRLEELLGAGTRDD
+211 RQLLKDLLTANSKTE
-225 AVRVMS
+225 AEH
-231 ALGFPPEGKGALA
+231 AANAIGFPTEGNGELS
-244 YPLNDKVK
+244 YPLSDEVE
-252 EALDERIQKLKEK
+252 EALDDIIQELEEE
-265 AAEAGF
+265 AAKAGF
-271 VDYVQSLS
+271 DSYVQSLS
-279 HDALLAKKTGLE
+279 HDALLAKKNGLE
-291 DGAFE
+291 STTAAG
-296 AFKDSLDEPY
+296 FKNSLDEPY
-306 NTYLPEYASGMAISV
+306 KTYLPDSEWETAQRV
-321 LGARYLQAVLSSTT
+321 LGARYLQAVLSSGA

-354 KKTALLG
+354 KKPALLG
-361 SHDYIDKAVTEENL
+361 PHDYIDKAVTEENL

-428 VKDSDLKDMK
+428 VKDTDLKDMK

-455 LGSGAHSKLMSALTQ
+455 LGSGAHSKLMSTLTQ

-494 SHVAEHYLG
+494 PHVAEHYLG

-541 TLNDKQVAAI
+541 TLSDKQVAAI
-551 NQALTTANSNPNTY
+551 NQALNSANSNPNTY
-565 TQVTDYK
+565 TQVADYK
-572 TLIDAIKT
+572 TLIDAIKI
-580 QSGSVNQKD
+580 QSGPVNQKD

-601 AFTSSTPRKDEMSK
+601 DFTRPTPRKDEMSK
-615 QQQHNKN
+615 QQQYNQHI
-622 LYIEYNNPANSGNK
+622 YAEYNSTSNSGNK
-636 KLLGVLLS
+636 KLLAVLLS
-644 LDKLVI
+644 I
-650 FGIRGKPSTPTS
+650 EKPTTFSKD
-662 SPITNYFL
+662 IVNQFL
-670 EHLKDSKTVE
+670 RPLKDRKTPQ
-680 EYTDKLFGKNPT
+680 EYADRLFGENPPNPT
-692 DPGLQ
+692 NKKFKDDL
-697 KLKQDCLRELTP
+697 LRELTP
-709 ALFNEI
+709 TLFNEI
-715 KNDIR
+715 KNDLR
-720 KQELLDTNPANVMT
+720 KQELLDTNPTHVMI
-734 AVHDLNT
+734 AINALST
-741 EFEAIKKITG
+741 ELESVKGITG

-778 TARSKAAEMK
+778 TARSKAAQMK
-788 ERYEGLSRDCG
+788 ARYQGLSRDCE

-804 LRRQVVALEGH
+804 LRRQVIALEGH
-815 LKSLPKD
+815 LKSLPQD
-822 SEFKATGLTLEQKEE
+822 GQFKATGLTLEQKEE
-837 IKKLRTDLE
+837 IKKLRAALQT
-846 AELSAVRNDLDFY
+846 ELDAVRKDLDFY

-867 TIVKEVDVAAKGKMH
+867 TIIKEVDVAAKGKMQ

-891 RHPPVSRDQIP
+891 RHPPVSPDQIP
-902 PLPNVPNPSLRSSG
+902 PLPNVPNPSLNSN
-916 TTAITGST
+916 TTVTTGSS

-930 LVGEKIP
+930 LIGEKIP
-937 EGQIVVVD
+937 EGQVAVVD
-945 VSHKTAP
+945 VSHKTTS

-957 VETIGRY
+957 IETVGRY
-964 TQDNNVPDQVTS
+964 TQT
-976 KKGEISKVP
+976 KHEG
-985 GSKFEILQF
+985 GSKFEIVQF
-994 PTQVPPPTSPSDDP
+994 PTQVPPPARPSDDP
-1008 LVEAKVNFSMAMAA
+1008 LVEAKVNFVMAKAA
-1022 DILASLDSPP
+1022 DILASLDAPP
-1032 TKDKPIRL
+1032 TKDRPIRL

-1052 TALVILGEKNPKFKF
+1052 TALVILGEKNPKMKF

-1108 TQNIIQSK
+1108 AQNIIQSK

-1153 ELNPVHKTTEKT
+1153 ELNPVHKTTERT

>member
-1 MILEEYIRM
+1 M
-10 AKNKEFFDALKE
+10 AKNKEFFDALEE
-22 IAESAK
+22 IAGSAK
-28 SDETLRNELTKVLDD
+28 NDETLRNELAKVLDD

-50 DPEAFRKV
+50 DPDAFRK
-58 ITDNQDF
+58 IIAEHQEF
-65 WDKHD
+65 WDEHD
-70 YSSLMEFK
+70 PSLMEFS
-78 EGWLFGPSREEYL
+78 EGLFFGPSTEEYL
-91 ESDNFLDS
+91 ESDDFLDS
-99 NDSTNSFQKLHQLA
+99 NDPINSFQKLHQLA

-119 LGLEKSDADTLVA
+119 LGLEKSDTDTLVA
-132 ILKNNPDECRA
+132 ILKNNPEECRA
-143 YIESKKPV
+143 YIESKKPA

-161 GWKQNEPALT
+161 GWLKEEYTPT
-171 IPSVTINKSSN
+171 IPPKAINKSTG
-182 VLSDEAINRIKKEAG
+182 VLSDGAIKKIKEQAS
-197 ELLLIKLINGSENN
+197 ELLLLKLIKNCENQQ
-211 GRLEELLGAGTRDD
+211 LLKDLLTANSKTE
-225 AVRVMS
+225 AEH
-231 ALGFPPEGKGALA
+231 AANAIGFPTEGNGELS
-244 YPLNDKVK
+244 YPLSDEIE
-252 EALDERIQKLKEK
+252 EALDDIIQELEEE
-265 AAEAGF
+265 AAKAGF
-271 VDYVQSLS
+271 DGYVQSLS
-279 HDALLAKKTGLE
+279 HDALLVKKNGLE
-291 DGAFE
+291 STTAAG
-296 AFKDSLDEPY
+296 FKNSLDEPY
-306 NTYLPEYASGMAISV
+306 KTYLPESEWERAQGV
-321 LGARYLQAVLSSTT
+321 LGARYLQAVLSSGT

-354 KKTALLG
+354 KKPALLG
-361 SHDYIDKAVTEENL
+361 PHDYIDKAVTEENL
-375 GSLKKSMM
+375 GSLKKDMM
-383 KSFINNIKDEPN
+383 KSFINNIKDETN

-428 VKDSDLKDMK
+428 VKDTDLKDMK

-455 LGSGAHSKLMSALTQ
+455 LGSGAHSKLMSSLTQ

-615 QQQHNKN
+615 QQQHNQHI
-622 LYIEYNNPANSGNK
+622 YAEYNSTSNPGNK
-636 KLLGVLLS
+636 KLLAVLLS
-644 LDKLVI
+644 I
-650 FGIRGKPSTPTS
+650 EKPVTFSKD
-662 SPITNYFL
+662 IVNRFL
-670 EHLKDSKTVE
+670 RPLKDSETPQ
-680 EYTDKLFGKNPT
+680 EYADRLFGENPT
-692 DPGLQ
+692 NPANKKFKDDL
-697 KLKQDCLRELTP
+697 LRELTP
-709 ALFNEI
+709 TVFNEI
-715 KNDIR
+715 KNDLR
-720 KQELLDTNPANVMT
+720 RQELLDTNPAHVM
-734 AVHDLNT
+734 AAIKDLNT

-778 TARSKAAEMK
+778 TARSKAAQMK
-788 ERYEGLSRDCG
+788 ERYEGLSRDCE

-804 LRRQVVALEGH
+804 LRRQVIALEGH
-815 LKSLPKD
+815 LKSLPQD
-822 SEFKATGLTLEQKEE
+822 SQFKAAGLTLEQKDE
-837 IKKLRTDLE
+837 IKKLRTDLQT
-846 AELSAVRNDLDFY
+846 ELDAVRKDLDFY

-902 PLPNVPNPSLRSSG
+902 PLPNVPNPSLRSS
-916 TTAITGST
+916 TTATTGSN
-924 GKIQEF
+924 GRIQEF

-937 EGQIVVVD
+937 QGQIVVVD

-994 PTQVPPPTSPSDDP
+994 PTQVPPPNPPSGDP

-1067 SRDAIEVNSAVFH
+1067 NRDAIEVNSAVFH

-1153 ELNPVHKTTEKT
+1153 ELNPVHKSTERT

>member
-10 AKNKEFFDALKE
+10 AKNKEFFDALGE
-22 IAESAK
+22 IAKSAK
-28 SDETLRNELTKVLDD
+28 SDETLRDELAKVLDD

-50 DPEAFRKV
+50 DPDAFRKIIV
-58 ITDNQDF
+58 EHQEF
-65 WDKHD
+65 WDEHNP
-70 YSSLMEFK
+70 SLMKFE
-78 EGWLFGPSREEYL
+78 EGWFLGPSTEEYL
-91 ESDNFLDS
+91 ESDDFLDS
-99 NDSTNSFQKLHQLA
+99 NDPINSFQKLHQFA

-119 LGLEKSDADTLVA
+119 LGLEKSDTDTLVA
-132 ILKNNPDECRA
+132 ILKNNPEECRA
-143 YIESKKPV
+143 YIESKKPG

-161 GWKQNEPALT
+161 GWLKEEYTPT
-171 IPSVTINKSSN
+171 IPPKAINKSTG
-182 VLSDEAINRIKKEAG
+182 VLSDGAIKKIKEQAS
-197 ELLLIKLINGSENN
+197 ELLLLKLIKNCEN
-211 GRLEELLGAGTRDD
+211 RQLLKDLLTANSKTE
-225 AVRVMS
+225 AEH
-231 ALGFPPEGKGALA
+231 AANAIGFPTEGNGELS
-244 YPLNDKVK
+244 YPLSDEVE
-252 EALDERIQKLKEK
+252 EALDDIIQELEEE
-265 AAEAGF
+265 AAKAGF
-271 VDYVQSLS
+271 DSYVQSLS
-279 HDALLAKKTGLE
+279 HDALLAKKNGLE
-291 DGAFE
+291 STTAAG
-296 AFKDSLDEPY
+296 FKNSLDEPY
-306 NTYLPEYASGMAISV
+306 KTYLPDSEWETAQRV
-321 LGARYLQAVLSSTT
+321 LGARYLQAVLSSGA

-354 KKTALLG
+354 KKPALLG
-361 SHDYIDKAVTEENL
+361 PHDYIDKAVTEENL

-428 VKDSDLKDMK
+428 VKDTDLKDMK

-455 LGSGAHSKLMSALTQ
+455 LGSGAHSKLMSTLTQ

-494 SHVAEHYLG
+494 PHVAEHYLG

-541 TLNDKQVAAI
+541 TLSDKQVAAI
-551 NQALTTANSNPNTY
+551 NQALNSANSNPNTY
-565 TQVTDYK
+565 NQVADYK
-572 TLIDAIKT
+572 TLIDAIKI
-580 QSGSVNQKD
+580 QSGPVNQKD

-601 AFTSSTPRKDEMSK
+601 DFTRPTPRKDEMSK
-615 QQQHNKN
+615 QQQYNQHI
-622 LYIEYNNPANSGNK
+622 YAEYNSTSNSGNK
-636 KLLGVLLS
+636 KLLAVLLS
-644 LDKLVI
+644 I
-650 FGIRGKPSTPTS
+650 EKPTTFSKD
-662 SPITNYFL
+662 IVNQFL
-670 EHLKDSKTVE
+670 RPLKDRKTPQ
-680 EYTDKLFGKNPT
+680 EYADRLFGENPPNPT
-692 DPGLQ
+692 NKKFKDDL
-697 KLKQDCLRELTP
+697 LRELTP
-709 ALFNEI
+709 TLFNEI
-715 KNDIR
+715 KNDLR
-720 KQELLDTNPANVMT
+720 KQELLDTNPTHVMI
-734 AVHDLNT
+734 AINALST
-741 EFEAIKKITG
+741 ELESVKGITG

-778 TARSKAAEMK
+778 TARSKAAQMK
-788 ERYEGLSRDCG
+788 ARYQGLSRDCE

-804 LRRQVVALEGH
+804 LRRQVIALEGH
-815 LKSLPKD
+815 LKSLPQD
-822 SEFKATGLTLEQKEE
+822 GQFKATGLTLEQKEE
-837 IKKLRTDLE
+837 IKKLRAALQT
-846 AELSAVRNDLDFY
+846 ELDAVRKDLDFY

-867 TIVKEVDVAAKGKMH
+867 TIIKEVDVAAKGKMQ

-891 RHPPVSRDQIP
+891 RHPPVSPDQIP
-902 PLPNVPNPSLRSSG
+902 PLPNVPNPSLNSN
-916 TTAITGST
+916 TTVTTGSS

-930 LVGEKIP
+930 LIGEKIP
-937 EGQIVVVD
+937 EGQVAVVD
-945 VSHKTAP
+945 VSHKTTS

-957 VETIGRY
+957 IETVGRY
-964 TQDNNVPDQVTS
+964 TQT
-976 KKGEISKVP
+976 KHEG
-985 GSKFEILQF
+985 GSKFEIVQF
-994 PTQVPPPTSPSDDP
+994 PTQVPPPARPSDDP
-1008 LVEAKVNFSMAMAA
+1008 LVEAKVNFVMAKAA
-1022 DILASLDSPP
+1022 DILASLDAPP
-1032 TKDKPIRL
+1032 TKDRPIRL

-1052 TALVILGEKNPKFKF
+1052 TALVILGEKNPKMKF

-1108 TQNIIQSK
+1108 AQNIIQSK

-1153 ELNPVHKTTEKT
+1153 ELNPVHKTTERT

>member
-1 MILEEYIRM
+1 M
-10 AKNKEFFDALKE
+10 AKNKEFFDALEE
-22 IAESAK
+22 IAGSAK
-28 SDETLRNELTKVLDD
+28 NDETLRNELAKVLDD

-50 DPEAFRKV
+50 DPDAFRK
-58 ITDNQDF
+58 IIAEHQEF
-65 WDKHD
+65 WDEHD
-70 YSSLMEFK
+70 PSLMEFS
-78 EGWLFGPSREEYL
+78 EGLFFGPSTEEYL
-91 ESDNFLDS
+91 ESDDFLDS
-99 NDSTNSFQKLHQLA
+99 NDPINSFQKLHQLA

-119 LGLEKSDADTLVA
+119 LGLEKSDTDTLVA
-132 ILKNNPDECRA
+132 ILKNNPEECRA
-143 YIESKKPV
+143 YIESKKPA

-161 GWKQNEPALT
+161 GWLKEEYTPT
-171 IPSVTINKSSN
+171 IPPKAINKSTG
-182 VLSDEAINRIKKEAG
+182 VLSDGAIKKIKEQAS
-197 ELLLIKLINGSENN
+197 ELLLLKLIKNCENQQ
-211 GRLEELLGAGTRDD
+211 LLKDLLTANSKTE
-225 AVRVMS
+225 AEH
-231 ALGFPPEGKGALA
+231 AANAIGFPTEGNGELS
-244 YPLNDKVK
+244 YPLSDEIE
-252 EALDERIQKLKEK
+252 EALDDIIQELEEE
-265 AAEAGF
+265 AAKAGF
-271 VDYVQSLS
+271 DGYVQSLS
-279 HDALLAKKTGLE
+279 HDALLAKKNGLE
-291 DGAFE
+291 STTAAG
-296 AFKDSLDEPY
+296 FKNSLDEPY
-306 NTYLPEYASGMAISV
+306 KTYLPESEWERAQGV
-321 LGARYLQAVLSSTT
+321 LGARYLQAVLSSGT

-354 KKTALLG
+354 KKPALLG
-361 SHDYIDKAVTEENL
+361 PHDYIDKAVTEENL
-375 GSLKKSMM
+375 GSLKKDMM
-383 KSFINNIKDEPN
+383 KSFINNIKDETN

-428 VKDSDLKDMK
+428 VKDTDLKDMK

-455 LGSGAHSKLMSALTQ
+455 LGSGAHSKLMSSLTQ

-615 QQQHNKN
+615 QQQHNQHI
-622 LYIEYNNPANSGNK
+622 YAEYNSTSNPGNK
-636 KLLGVLLS
+636 KLLAVLLS
-644 LDKLVI
+644 I
-650 FGIRGKPSTPTS
+650 EKPVTFSKD
-662 SPITNYFL
+662 IVNRFL
-670 EHLKDSKTVE
+670 RPLKDSETPQ
-680 EYTDKLFGKNPT
+680 EYADRLFGENPT
-692 DPGLQ
+692 NPANKKFKDDL
-697 KLKQDCLRELTP
+697 LRELTP
-709 ALFNEI
+709 TVFNEI
-715 KNDIR
+715 KNDLR
-720 KQELLDTNPANVMT
+720 RQELLDTNPAHVM
-734 AVHDLNT
+734 AAIKDLNT

-778 TARSKAAEMK
+778 TARSKAAQMK
-788 ERYEGLSRDCG
+788 ERYEGLSRDCE

-804 LRRQVVALEGH
+804 LRRQVIALEGH
-815 LKSLPKD
+815 LKSLPQD
-822 SEFKATGLTLEQKEE
+822 SQFKAAGLTLEQKDE
-837 IKKLRTDLE
+837 IKKLRTDLQT
-846 AELSAVRNDLDFY
+846 ELDAVRKDLDFY

-902 PLPNVPNPSLRSSG
+902 PLPNVPNPSLRSS
-916 TTAITGST
+916 TTATTGSN
-924 GKIQEF
+924 GRIQEF

-937 EGQIVVVD
+937 QGQIVVVD

-994 PTQVPPPTSPSDDP
+994 PTQVPPPNPPSGDP

-1067 SRDAIEVNSAVFH
+1067 NRDAIEVNSAVFH

-1153 ELNPVHKTTEKT
+1153 ELNPVHKSTERT

>member
-10 AKNKEFFDALKE
+10 AKNKEFFDALGE
-22 IAESAK
+22 IAKSAK
-28 SDETLRNELTKVLDD
+28 SDETLRDELAKVLDD

-50 DPEAFRKV
+50 DPDAFRKIIV
-58 ITDNQDF
+58 EHQEF
-65 WDKHD
+65 WDEHNP
-70 YSSLMEFK
+70 SLMKFE
-78 EGWLFGPSREEYL
+78 EGWFLGPSTEEYL
-91 ESDNFLDS
+91 ESDDFLDS
-99 NDSTNSFQKLHQLA
+99 NDPINSFQKLHQFA

-119 LGLEKSDADTLVA
+119 LGLEKSDTDTLVA
-132 ILKNNPDECRA
+132 ILKNNPEECRA
-143 YIESKKPV
+143 YIESKKPG

-161 GWKQNEPALT
+161 GWLKEEYTPT
-171 IPSVTINKSSN
+171 IPQKAINKSTG
-182 VLSDEAINRIKKEAG
+182 VLSDGAIKKIKEQAS
-197 ELLLIKLINGSENN
+197 ELLLLKLIKNCEN
-211 GRLEELLGAGTRDD
+211 RQLLKDLLTANSKTE
-225 AVRVMS
+225 AEH
-231 ALGFPPEGKGALA
+231 AANAIGFPTEGNGELS
-244 YPLNDKVK
+244 YPLSDEVE
-252 EALDERIQKLKEK
+252 EALDDIIQELEEE
-265 AAEAGF
+265 AAKAGF
-271 VDYVQSLS
+271 DSYVQSLS
-279 HDALLAKKTGLE
+279 HDALLAKKNGLE
-291 DGAFE
+291 STTAAG
-296 AFKDSLDEPY
+296 FKNSLDEPY
-306 NTYLPEYASGMAISV
+306 KTYLPDSEWETAQRV
-321 LGARYLQAVLSSTT
+321 LGARYLQAVLSSGA

-354 KKTALLG
+354 KKPALLG
-361 SHDYIDKAVTEENL
+361 PHDYIDKAVTEENL

-428 VKDSDLKDMK
+428 VKDTDLKDMK

-455 LGSGAHSKLMSALTQ
+455 LGSGAHSKLMSTLTQ

-494 SHVAEHYLG
+494 PHVAEHYLG

-541 TLNDKQVAAI
+541 TLSDKQVAAI
-551 NQALTTANSNPNTY
+551 NQALNSANSNPNTY
-565 TQVTDYK
+565 TQVADYK
-572 TLIDAIKT
+572 TLIDAIKI
-580 QSGSVNQKD
+580 QSGPVNQKD

-601 AFTSSTPRKDEMSK
+601 DFTRPTPRKDEMSK
-615 QQQHNKN
+615 QQQYNQHI
-622 LYIEYNNPANSGNK
+622 YAEYNSTSNSGNK
-636 KLLGVLLS
+636 KLLAVLLS
-644 LDKLVI
+644 I
-650 FGIRGKPSTPTS
+650 EKPTTFSKD
-662 SPITNYFL
+662 IVNQFL
-670 EHLKDSKTVE
+670 RPLKDRKTPQ
-680 EYTDKLFGKNPT
+680 EYADRLFGENPPNPT
-692 DPGLQ
+692 NKKFKDDL
-697 KLKQDCLRELTP
+697 LRELTP
-709 ALFNEI
+709 TLFNEI
-715 KNDIR
+715 KNDLR
-720 KQELLDTNPANVMT
+720 KQELLDTNPTHVMI
-734 AVHDLNT
+734 AINALST
-741 EFEAIKKITG
+741 ELESVKGITG

-778 TARSKAAEMK
+778 TARSKAAQMK
-788 ERYEGLSRDCG
+788 ARYQGLSRDCE

-804 LRRQVVALEGH
+804 LRRQVIALEGH
-815 LKSLPKD
+815 LKSLPQD
-822 SEFKATGLTLEQKEE
+822 GQFKATGLTLEQKEE
-837 IKKLRTDLE
+837 IKKLRAALQT
-846 AELSAVRNDLDFY
+846 ELDAVRKDLDFY

-867 TIVKEVDVAAKGKMH
+867 TIIKEVDVAAKGKMQ

-891 RHPPVSRDQIP
+891 RHPPVSPDQIP
-902 PLPNVPNPSLRSSG
+902 PLPNVPNPSLNSN
-916 TTAITGST
+916 TTVTTGSS

-930 LVGEKIP
+930 LIGEKIP
-937 EGQIVVVD
+937 EGQVAVVD
-945 VSHKTAP
+945 VSHKTTS

-957 VETIGRY
+957 IETVGRY
-964 TQDNNVPDQVTS
+964 TQT
-976 KKGEISKVP
+976 KHEG
-985 GSKFEILQF
+985 GSKFEIVQF
-994 PTQVPPPTSPSDDP
+994 PTQVPPPARPSDDP
-1008 LVEAKVNFSMAMAA
+1008 LVEAKVNFVMAKAA
-1022 DILASLDSPP
+1022 DILASLDAPP
-1032 TKDKPIRL
+1032 TKDRPIRL

-1052 TALVILGEKNPKFKF
+1052 TALVILGEKNPKMKF

-1108 TQNIIQSK
+1108 AQNIIQSK

-1153 ELNPVHKTTEKT
+1153 ELNPVHKTTERT

>member
-10 AKNKEFFDALKE
+10 AKNKEFFDALGE
-22 IAESAK
+22 IAKSAK
-28 SDETLRNELTKVLDD
+28 SDETLRDELAKVLDD

-50 DPEAFRKV
+50 DPDAFRKIIV
-58 ITDNQDF
+58 EHQEF
-65 WDKHD
+65 WDEHNP
-70 YSSLMEFK
+70 SLMKFE
-78 EGWLFGPSREEYL
+78 EGWFLGPSTEEYL
-91 ESDNFLDS
+91 ESDDFLDS
-99 NDSTNSFQKLHQLA
+99 NDPINSFQKLHQFA

-119 LGLEKSDADTLVA
+119 LGLEKSDTDTLVA
-132 ILKNNPDECRA
+132 ILKNNPEECRA
-143 YIESKKPV
+143 YIESKKPG

-161 GWKQNEPALT
+161 GWLKEEYTPT
-171 IPSVTINKSSN
+171 IPPKAINKSTD
-182 VLSDEAINRIKKEAG
+182 VLSDGAIKKIKEQAS
-197 ELLLIKLINGSENN
+197 ELLLLKLIKNCEN
-211 GRLEELLGAGTRDD
+211 RQLLKDLLTANSKTE
-225 AVRVMS
+225 AEH
-231 ALGFPPEGKGALA
+231 AANAIGFPTEGNGELS
-244 YPLNDKVK
+244 YPLSDEVE
-252 EALDERIQKLKEK
+252 EALDDIIQELEEE
-265 AAEAGF
+265 AAKAGF
-271 VDYVQSLS
+271 DNYVQSLS
-279 HDALLAKKTGLE
+279 HDALLAKKNGLE
-291 DGAFE
+291 STTAAG
-296 AFKDSLDEPY
+296 FKNSLDEPY
-306 NTYLPEYASGMAISV
+306 KTYLPDSEWETAQRV
-321 LGARYLQAVLSSTT
+321 LGARYLQAVLSSGA

-354 KKTALLG
+354 KKPALLG
-361 SHDYIDKAVTEENL
+361 PHDYIDKAVTEENL

-395 LKALDA
+395 LKSLDA

-428 VKDSDLKDMK
+428 VKDTDLKDMK

-455 LGSGAHSKLMSALTQ
+455 LGSGAHSKLMSTLTQ

-494 SHVAEHYLG
+494 PHVAEHYLG

-541 TLNDKQVAAI
+541 TLSDKQVAAI
-551 NQALTTANSNPNTY
+551 NQALNSANSNPNTY
-565 TQVTDYK
+565 TQVADYK
-572 TLIDAIKT
+572 TLIDAIKI
-580 QSGSVNQKD
+580 QSGPVNQKD

-601 AFTSSTPRKDEMSK
+601 DFTRPTPRKDEMSK
-615 QQQHNKN
+615 QQQYNQHI
-622 LYIEYNNPANSGNK
+622 YAEYNSTSNSGNK
-636 KLLGVLLS
+636 KLLAVLLS
-644 LDKLVI
+644 I
-650 FGIRGKPSTPTS
+650 EKPTTFSKD
-662 SPITNYFL
+662 IVNQFL
-670 EHLKDSKTVE
+670 RPLKDRKTPQ
-680 EYTDKLFGKNPT
+680 EYADRLFGENPPNPT
-692 DPGLQ
+692 NKKFKDDL
-697 KLKQDCLRELTP
+697 LRELTP
-709 ALFNEI
+709 TLFNEI
-715 KNDIR
+715 KNDLR
-720 KQELLDTNPANVMT
+720 KQELLDTNPTHVMI
-734 AVHDLNT
+734 AINALST
-741 EFEAIKKITG
+741 ELESVKGITG

-778 TARSKAAEMK
+778 TARSKAAQMK
-788 ERYEGLSRDCG
+788 ARYQGLSRDCE

-804 LRRQVVALEGH
+804 LRRQVIALEGH
-815 LKSLPKD
+815 LKSLPQD
-822 SEFKATGLTLEQKEE
+822 GQFKATGLTLEQKEE
-837 IKKLRTDLE
+837 IKKLRAALQT
-846 AELSAVRNDLDFY
+846 ELDAVRKDLDFY

-867 TIVKEVDVAAKGKMH
+867 TIIKEVDVAAKGKMQ

-891 RHPPVSRDQIP
+891 RHPPVSPDQIP
-902 PLPNVPNPSLRSSG
+902 PLPNVPNPSLNSN
-916 TTAITGST
+916 TTVTTGSS

-930 LVGEKIP
+930 LIGEKIP
-937 EGQIVVVD
+937 EGQVAVVD
-945 VSHKTAP
+945 VSHKTTS

-957 VETIGRY
+957 IETVGRY
-964 TQDNNVPDQVTS
+964 TQT
-976 KKGEISKVP
+976 KHEG
-985 GSKFEILQF
+985 GSKFEIVQF
-994 PTQVPPPTSPSDDP
+994 PTQVPPPARPSDDP
-1008 LVEAKVNFSMAMAA
+1008 LVEAKVNFVMAKAA
-1022 DILASLDSPP
+1022 DILASLDAPP
-1032 TKDKPIRL
+1032 TKDRPIRL

-1052 TALVILGEKNPKFKF
+1052 TALVILGEKNPKMKF

-1108 TQNIIQSK
+1108 AQNIIQSK

-1153 ELNPVHKTTEKT
+1153 ELNPVHKTTERT

>member
-1 MILEEYIRM
+1 M
-10 AKNKEFFDALKE
+10 AKNKEFFDALGE
-22 IAESAK
+22 IAKSAK
-28 SDETLRNELTKVLDD
+28 SDETLRDELAKVLDD

-50 DPEAFRKV
+50 DPDAFRKIIV
-58 ITDNQDF
+58 EHQEF
-65 WDKHD
+65 WDEHNP
-70 YSSLMEFK
+70 SLMKFE
-78 EGWLFGPSREEYL
+78 EGWFLGPSTEEYL
-91 ESDNFLDS
+91 ESDDFLDS
-99 NDSTNSFQKLHQLA
+99 NDPINSFQKLHQFA

-119 LGLEKSDADTLVA
+119 LGLEKSDTDTLVA
-132 ILKNNPDECRA
+132 ILKNNPEECRA
-143 YIESKKPV
+143 YIESKKPG

-161 GWKQNEPALT
+161 GWLKEEYTPT
-171 IPSVTINKSSN
+171 IPPKAINKSTD
-182 VLSDEAINRIKKEAG
+182 VLSDGAIKKIKEQAS
-197 ELLLIKLINGSENN
+197 ELLLLKLIKNCEN
-211 GRLEELLGAGTRDD
+211 RQLLKDLLTANSKTE
-225 AVRVMS
+225 AEH
-231 ALGFPPEGKGALA
+231 AANAIGFPTEGNGELS
-244 YPLNDKVK
+244 YPLSDEVE
-252 EALDERIQKLKEK
+252 EALDDIIQELEEE
-265 AAEAGF
+265 AAKAGF
-271 VDYVQSLS
+271 DSYVQSLS
-279 HDALLAKKTGLE
+279 HDALLAKKNGLE
-291 DGAFE
+291 STTAAG
-296 AFKDSLDEPY
+296 FKNSLDEPY
-306 NTYLPEYASGMAISV
+306 KTYLPDSEWETAQRV
-321 LGARYLQAVLSSTT
+321 LGARYLQAVLSSGA

-354 KKTALLG
+354 KKPALLG
-361 SHDYIDKAVTEENL
+361 PHDYIDKAVTEENL

-428 VKDSDLKDMK
+428 VKDTDLKDMK

-455 LGSGAHSKLMSALTQ
+455 LGSGAHSKLMSTLTQ

-494 SHVAEHYLG
+494 PHVAEHYLG

-541 TLNDKQVAAI
+541 TLSDKQVAAI
-551 NQALTTANSNPNTY
+551 NRALNSANSNPNTY
-565 TQVTDYK
+565 TQVADYK
-572 TLIDAIKT
+572 TLIDAIKI
-580 QSGSVNQKD
+580 QSGPVNQKD

-601 AFTSSTPRKDEMSK
+601 DFTRPTPRKDEMSK
-615 QQQHNKN
+615 QQQYNQHI
-622 LYIEYNNPANSGNK
+622 YAEYNSTSNSGNK
-636 KLLGVLLS
+636 KLLAVLLS
-644 LDKLVI
+644 I
-650 FGIRGKPSTPTS
+650 EKPTTFSKD
-662 SPITNYFL
+662 IVNQFL
-670 EHLKDSKTVE
+670 RPLKDRKTPQ
-680 EYTDKLFGKNPT
+680 EYADRLFGENPPNPT
-692 DPGLQ
+692 NKKFKDDL
-697 KLKQDCLRELTP
+697 LRELTP
-709 ALFNEI
+709 TLFNEI
-715 KNDIR
+715 KNDLR
-720 KQELLDTNPANVMT
+720 KQELLDTNPTHVMI
-734 AVHDLNT
+734 AINALST
-741 EFEAIKKITG
+741 ELESVKGITG

-778 TARSKAAEMK
+778 TARSKAAQMK
-788 ERYEGLSRDCG
+788 ARYQGLSRDCE

-804 LRRQVVALEGH
+804 LRRQVIALEGH
-815 LKSLPKD
+815 LKSLPQD
-822 SEFKATGLTLEQKEE
+822 GQFKATGLTLEQKEE
-837 IKKLRTDLE
+837 IKKLRAALQT
-846 AELSAVRNDLDFY
+846 ELDAVRKDLDFY

-867 TIVKEVDVAAKGKMH
+867 TIIKEVDVAAKGKMQ

-891 RHPPVSRDQIP
+891 RHPPVSPDQIP
-902 PLPNVPNPSLRSSG
+902 PLPNVPNPSLNSN
-916 TTAITGST
+916 TTVTTGSS

-930 LVGEKIP
+930 LIGEKIP
-937 EGQIVVVD
+937 EGQVAVVD
-945 VSHKTAP
+945 VSHKTTS

-957 VETIGRY
+957 IETVGRY
-964 TQDNNVPDQVTS
+964 TQT
-976 KKGEISKVP
+976 KHEG
-985 GSKFEILQF
+985 GSKFEIVQF
-994 PTQVPPPTSPSDDP
+994 PTQVPPPARPSDDP
-1008 LVEAKVNFSMAMAA
+1008 LVEAKVNFVMAKAA
-1022 DILASLDSPP
+1022 DILASLDAPP
-1032 TKDKPIRL
+1032 TKDRPIRL

-1052 TALVILGEKNPKFKF
+1052 TALVILGEKNPKMKF

-1108 TQNIIQSK
+1108 AQNIIQSK

-1153 ELNPVHKTTEKT
+1153 ELNPVHKTTERT

>member
-1 MILEEYIRM
+1 MIPKEYIRM
-10 AKNKEFFDALKE
+10 AKNKEFFDALEE

-28 SDETLRNELTKVLDD
+28 SDETLRDELAKVLDD

-58 ITDNQDF
+58 IADNQDF
-65 WDKHD
+65 WDEHD
-70 YSSLMEFK
+70 SSLMEFN
-78 EGWLFGPSREEYL
+78 EGWFFGKSRKQYL
-91 ESDNFLDS
+91 ESDDFL
-99 NDSTNSFQKLHQLA
+99 NSTDPTHSFQKLHQLA

-119 LGLEKSDADTLVA
+119 LGLEKSDTDTLVA
-132 ILKNNPDECRA
+132 ILKNNPEECRA
-143 YIESKKPV
+143 YIESKKPG

-161 GWKQNEPALT
+161 GWLKEGYTPT
-171 IPSVTINKSSN
+171 IPPKAINKSTD
-182 VLSDEAINRIKKEAG
+182 VLSDGAIKKIKEQAS
-197 ELLLIKLINGSENN
+197 ELLLLKLIKNCEN
-211 GRLEELLGAGTRDD
+211 RQLLKDLLTANSKTE
-225 AVRVMS
+225 AEHAAN
-231 ALGFPPEGKGALA
+231 ALGFPTEGNGELS
-244 YPLNDKVK
+244 YPLSDEVE
-252 EALDERIQKLKEK
+252 EALDDIIQELEEE
-265 AAEAGF
+265 AAKAGF
-271 VDYVQSLS
+271 DNYVQSLS

-291 DGAFE
+291 GITFSN
-296 AFKDSLDEPY
+296 FRDSLDEPY
-306 NTYLPEYASGMAISV
+306 KTYLPESEWERAKGI
-321 LGARYLQAVLSSTT
+321 LGARYLEAVLSSGT

-342 NAKDANALIAEL
+342 NAKDAGALIAEL
-354 KKTALLG
+354 KKPALLG
-361 SHDYIDKAVTEENL
+361 PHDYIDKAVTEENL

-438 QWARARQ
+438 QWARSRQ

-479 LAKPQQLRHLMNAYE
+479 LAKPEQLRHLMNAYE

-503 KNASGIAELLTENK
+503 KNAPGITEILTENK

-551 NQALTTANSNPNTY
+551 NRALITANSNPNTY
-565 TQVTDYK
+565 TQVADYK
-572 TLIDAIKT
+572 ILIDAIKT
-580 QSGSVNQKD
+580 QSGPVNEKD
-589 FYNAFNLNDDGS
+589 FYNAFNLNDDGT
-601 AFTSSTPRKDEMSK
+601 AFSSSTPRKDEMSK

-670 EHLKDSKTVE
+670 EHLKASKTVE

-741 EFEAIKKITG
+741 EFEAIKKITA

-778 TARSKAAEMK
+778 AARSKAAEMK
-788 ERYEGLSRDCG
+788 ERYEGLSRDCR

-804 LRRQVVALEGH
+804 LRRQAVALEGH

-846 AELSAVRNDLDFY
+846 AELNAVRKDLDFY

-902 PLPNVPNPSLRSSG
+902 PLPNVPNPSLRS
-916 TTAITGST
+916 TTTVTTGST
-924 GKIQEF
+924 GRIQEF